1 MIIHSSNII
10 RRNLMMLLAI
20 WLMSIQA
27 VWAQSLSK
35 KDIQETCNFK
45 QGTISFTIPQ
55 DKIPAGTKCTWTV
68 KVKADEKENE
78 KEVTDAD
85 GKTVSADSR
94 ILTLNLSQETLKIDV
109 SYTDADNN
117 TQTVSLDDVEPKV
130 YGKEYNG
137 EKFYAKDYAGGDG
150 TKDNPWK
157 ISSDLELAKLAHDV
171 TNGKSQTVY
180 SGKYFQ
186 LSENI
191 DLSKGIWMPIG
202 TLNDTNA
209 GFFGGT
215 LDGDGKTISNMK
227 IYWTTNGT
235 AEASWGL
242 FSRLKGKDENHY
254 ATVTNLI
261 IENAS
266 LETQKDK
273 LPTGTGTVKIGIV
286 ASDLVDYAEVSNI
299 IIRKSKITD
308 NEEKYTAANVCRI
321 GGIIGYLSSSNNS
334 NNSNFRIF
342 NLSSDTEI
350 NIHKNAT
357 LKKPTSVTVAGAI
370 GCATTWGTNKKNIM
384 PTNIYVH
391 GKKMVTNKKG
401 STGSVV
407 AFYSLTYLNTYKTKY
422 GATIDTWFYTSQVGT
437 NTYSDGNIKETAKF
451 GKEFTDI
458 NNNFINANQLEKK
471 TWTYSSTSKTF
482 SFSSVHL
489 TFNRATTDVLK
500 VLTDTGEESGE
511 QYDWYVTDEKGE
523 WKKVE
528 TAASN
533 SFTLPR
539 QDYDQKVY
547 AIGGG
552 ARTNAMQVKA
562 IHVNA
567 SLATSGNT
575 YTVTVTNDTEEKYSN
590 EALGLDI
597 KYQWYKGD
605 TKLSETSY
613 SFKRPSTASYN
624 DKFSCHILVTSGG
637 KTFLNTRV
645 SVTTVVYLKPA
656 TAITDDVK
664 KTEEGNIT
672 NDEYGYS
679 AEKPMLTWRG
689 AYSKLSKAGSW
700 DENII
705 VLMGE
710 SNKDVTNDKATGF
723 NITDNNIGGNI
734 LTKEKWDN
742 AKKDSPLFRNVTITG
757 EYSDYKDGGSI
768 EITSLDKGLP
778 LWGDTRFENI
788 TFKNTASGTNSYK
801 NIFCQYNNLEMGK
814 GIKMEGF
821 KDNAINYGTI
831 DGAVTTPMQIFGG
844 FSNDGRFYPLNN
856 PTNIKAFEESM
867 PHGKEGF
874 SITIKSG
881 FYSAICVGGRQ
892 TIAQDT
898 NGNQLNGVMG
908 TPNQPIKCTI
918 TMDIDRAW
926 NNQNNTPREVLMS
939 DKTKETRSNDY
950 DAGIILA
957 GNHEGAMYA
966 DVDIII
972 KSGKVARIVNGTLGA
987 QTEFEL
993 TYNNQTYKVPCNTYM
1008 GRANITLDPEHSE
1021 NNTIEKKNVR
1031 VVVTELYGGSMGRGH
1046 TGSVSINNPFYGY
1059 SKITING
1066 GTFKVLPKGNT
1077 KKSNILC
1084 GIFGAGA
1091 GGMNGI
1097 GTDAHYTPDAS
1108 IAYWNNAETKDV
1120 MLYGPYADAKD
1131 KLVQY
1136 HCYNTGDYTYTDVDP
1151 LKTNTQIIIKD
1162 GIFGS
1167 NEENGE
1173 IDGIYAGGSGYM
1185 SPGLWTSSGA
1195 IPSKTGGNVY
1205 GSDGETAV
1213 VSLTINGGTFYCKN
1227 GIFAGGRGT
1236 YWYYSNNPY
1245 GAKEGKGQASD
1256 YTALGQTYGN
1266 VALNIYGGIFHC
1278 PIFGGGYG
1286 VADARLYGTVND
1298 ISTLSD
1304 MARIYGKSNV
1314 TIYGG
1319 TFYKNIYGGGDMAV
1333 VENIKKYGNK
1343 IIRKD
1348 ATNVIIGDKANI
1360 LGSVFAGGKG
1370 RKRRLTTP
1378 NATTVSTDGF
1388 TQLPDSVG
1396 KVIGNTNVTFT
1407 GSSQQ
1412 APSIYGDIYGGG
1424 NYAQVDGSTNVN
1436 IFAANFAGQIFGGG
1450 MGNIKDESGTELT
1463 DTKKFTSA
1471 DISGDTNVNLA
1482 QDMGGQEEGDDGKPK
1497 DSFSINVIW
1506 NKIWDA
1512 DNNDF
1517 IIWYP
1522 KETEDKNHTK
1532 YFFGKTTE
1540 DDANAVAHF
1549 LNPHNIYGGG
1559 NLACKVKGVAKVEVL
1574 KGMTPFDLL
1583 NTKEWKDSYNDNN
1596 FPHFSVFGGGYG
1608 EHTTVKDTQV
1618 TVNVEGDYSAY
1629 DAEVDDDDDTEQMAR
1644 PHSRRNAAKTTI
1656 PVFDNSKGIPNFTI
1670 LGVLGGGYAGTVT
1683 RSTKVTVDGNTFLH
1697 RVYGGGFGDPYKAT
1711 DNTTG
1716 QIGNIEYEGSHTEVY
1731 VKGGNI
1737 YGDVFGGGAGVAP
1750 KTPNGTHF
1758 FNVARVIGNTIVEI
1772 SEDAK
1777 IYGKVYGGGDMANV
1791 GPEDYTPDYS
1801 IKPQSY
1807 SNINKE
1813 KGDIIYDDETN
1824 PSYISKDFRTLVNIT
1839 GGDIFGSVYGGG
1851 KGLRREAAQQYD
1863 QVGRINGNT
1872 LVHVA
1877 NTAATSINSIALDY
1891 YGNTVPYIWY
1901 NIYGGCAYGTVA
1913 GNTLVHIEGGMLGR
1927 DVFGGGYG
1935 DIEISEENQDTQ
1947 EVLGEKVTQNKA
1959 TYANILGNTQVQM
1972 DGGTWIWNQNAD
1984 INGNITTWLAAQGN
1998 SQKICNSITEFKEI
2012 TEDILKVVNI
2022 NELPEGKAKDAI
2034 NRILTDKDTQEF
2046 FSFSN
2051 DKILSGSFKKNNNIY
2066 GGGNRACLVGTYTD
2080 KDKTKVKDGT
2090 GEAKVVINHSPLD
2103 NITDKNGESLSM
2115 FDFTTLPGLCW
2126 YISAKNVADPQF
2138 SVFGAGF
2145 GANTKVAKAK
2155 VYAQPGSHID
2165 DNGVIDVDGA
2175 KFRYLSQINDLKTYA
2190 VFETSLYKDFQKV
2203 SKEDK
2208 ILYYGSVDGT
2218 DSDPATFRRYRVSR
2232 LAWTLGVPGFS
2243 FQAIH
2248 GGGFSG
2254 YVTDSTYVETDCQ
2267 LFCENIY
2274 GAGLGAVPF
2283 GEYTKGDNYN
2293 FGTVKGNSKIFIK
2306 SGFIGQNVYGG
2317 GAGVESV
2324 KKDGQFIDFPNM
2336 ASVKETE
2343 VHIYGRKLT
2352 LKNTNNIEIDR
2363 TLIIGSVYGGGDVAN
2378 VLDSTLVN
2386 IRGAGI
2392 YSQVFAG
2399 GKGRLVTQCDSVTKL
2414 GAIYGN
2420 TKLLIDRPV
2429 IKYPY
2434 RTKDGGYVNPSSPEN
2449 MAHPDAY
2456 TNPTMLPLL
2465 MEKIYGGCQNGTVY
2479 GNTSV
2484 TVYDGRIG
2492 HGIYGGGLGSCDSI
2506 IVNGQDS
2513 LAITSA
2519 DVKGN
2524 THVYIK
2530 GGQAMLTSYW
2540 LADTRSWEPASII
2553 DGITYSPQ
2561 YNHDALKFKINHNI
2575 YAGGNIAC
2583 VVGKDAHLTMEKG
2596 LLHDKT
2602 QVAYGVDK
2610 KFFETMAWK
2619 EIYNKVGSPHF
2630 CVFGGGYGEHTV
2642 IQGDTHVKINMEEDN
2657 NRGHVDDIKKGEE
2670 YMHFLSGYSV
2680 MDIVGGG
2687 YSGKVVGNTNVEGN
2701 GEIFCRR
2708 VFGGGFY
2715 NSVKTTTVNIKAID
2729 CHDIFGGGMMGDVE
2743 KSTTVNIGT
2752 QNSSATSSEST
2763 KSTFSNQDIFIHGN
2777 VYGGNDVSGFVNVV
2791 EKNGNLT
2798 DNKGSG
2804 THINIY
2810 GGMIDGDVYGAGNG
2824 DYLYALDRKGNTQI
2838 TVNENYP
2845 LNPNDPNSETT
2856 PLVFTVPMRENMPSH
2871 KAASD
2876 AAKMVNI
2883 NSWRPMTNKVN
2894 INIMGNSGEDHVL
2907 IKGDVY
2913 GGGNSATVL
2922 KAQKA
2927 NAQASAQTND
2937 QASSQ
2942 SGTQTVAQTTETV
2955 GSVDIKIGSNVNIRS
2970 VFMGCNGEAL
2980 FTASEDNNFMNKF
2993 QKLNGDYYDASK
3005 ELDFADSI
3013 DWENDPSNKGINTLY
3028 LPTENAQ
3035 RPLIYPHL
3043 LDLYFQ
3049 PVEMNIQGTL
3059 NWAENLTNCT
3069 IGSFYCGGNRGNM
3082 NIYPDKK
3089 GKVVDYTFPENL
3101 TITSKIVGGCNNANY
3116 DYKGEVTHEGGY
3128 LLGTAHSEKPFIKL
3142 TIKNKFEPAV
3152 VEDAYQGGCVY
3163 GGCYKTGTV
3172 RGDVTI
3178 DLRSDMLADKDQAK
3192 LEKSNEY
3199 LATQPEYSSL
3209 NVYGAGYGMESYVY
3223 GNTHI
3228 VMGDSISCKE
3238 PAMDNGKFSACGV
3251 SANFIYG
3258 GGQQGNVIGLTDVD
3272 ILNGH
3277 VFRSVTG
3284 GSYSGYVYG
3293 STQVKVGYPTYYQV
3307 KPLQNGKYI
3316 LKRTD
3321 QKNLNLK
3328 NNDGPT
3334 ETHTIKQ
3341 EIHLLAGELIS
3352 QGVYD
3357 DIVAIDNGTRVDITE
3372 SNKDNY
3378 FALVAAKE
3386 PSMKWD
3392 NVHINID
3399 EAIYGGGYSLAQ
3411 GTSVLANN
3419 TTVLKLTD
3427 EFNVDK
3433 AFTNSAEH
3441 LEELKSLPG
3450 GTTAGFGGNTLIL
3463 VGDSKSSEHITISKQ
3478 DMKEINLPNGTDL
3491 YGYYYRYYDD
3501 KSKDEYTYRFIY
3513 EAVKYYKGD
3522 KVPDLEGIMY
3532 NKFYE
3537 YDSEGGIFGDGHLS
3551 YAQGFRSADITGY
3564 GFAKHTIDNPK
3575 IINTFQRID
3584 ILRLEDNCFSLLGAR
3599 DYTVNEINKTPYSIA
3614 RVGEIKMVGNEV
3626 KADTDGKLEGE
3637 PDTHT
3642 STSAKFKYDYK
3653 ARNFMGLAN
3662 NIHYV
3667 GAVYSNIKFSDTWHD
3682 QHGKPAA
3689 DNISYQDKKQGY
3701 IDRYKENHDF
3711 SAFQE
3716 RNNGTAK
3723 NMVGI
3728 ASGYA
3733 LKIQNVQEIINK
3745 TTQKMDEI
3753 IYYGPIHGI
3762 IEMNLISAR
3771 PGEGGGYVYAD
3782 NVHERTAAE
3791 GETKHEVDF
3800 LETTGNF
3807 VFPLNDTNKK
3817 GNNRFIVDDCS
3828 PKGFYSLGEGKDP
3841 DKEMDIHYWYVT
3853 GYNYYYNAH
3862 ITGYTYKEEI
3872 TFDNDNSDGL
3882 TALAGLKPGAKV
3894 SIKSWKMRS
3903 GHPDGNNG
3911 QEDGNSEQEEYYQCD
3926 LEKKAPDLY
3935 KLYVGASDSTTFIGA
3950 TSQDQADKA
3959 DKGFSA
3965 ILSMSEKKEND
3976 AIYYKTEVFN
3986 NTIQGGDAKIAFRLY
4001 DNNMNN
4007 ATPKYYKEH
4016 LSKKC
4021 QATLVLESPALD
4033 ENGSQK
4039 KDKDGKD
4046 VNYTYTIYLTI
4057 EYVEGPNFTGGIT
4070 IDNCALPGE
4079 MIRLKKDKVKI
4090 SADQSFA
4097 PNGYFWHIGK
4107 LMKDKNGEFVK
4118 DNKGDIQFE
4127 DGSSWLLATTTSKD
4141 TYKQGDKIDKDRN
4154 DLFAGAKYDKTTD
4167 YLDIPAYYFMNGYG
4181 VQLGVTMTGIK
4192 ETVFPV
4198 NIALGDTLVVH
4209 NYHQMDPH
4217 KAGIDLHLS
4226 EAIKRAQKESNFAEP
4241 RIYINDASDLKA
4253 FINFVDTIKGNAQ
4266 FILQNDLTIPKDFDG
4281 SKIIFKGTLHGNG
4294 HIINGLGKDQAL
4306 FAENQGKI
4314 YNLGLAT
4321 GRIAAQGCTTG
4332 TSSTGTTSTGEYHC
4346 CFEYAPASSKPIV
4359 YGMDGTANSSYTLE
4373 DFKYGKVAYDLNG
4386 YYLRAR
4392 TSHDKEEDKEALKYI
4407 YDYYANG
4414 DYQYAHRKDAITGKN
4429 TGITYLRTGQDSDL
4443 PNYGQTETRHD
4454 QNHAIDKARAQGYVA
4469 ATNTEKESRTGYYL
4483 PLFNENKNGSEQ
4495 MNDFLFWGQSLQS
4508 TPENYPAKIASQQNK
4523 YMINRVYRTDGYYG
4537 STNGKF
4543 YYNAYNQDGRNMGT
4557 YVHLP
4562 TTTAINFAA
4571 SDDNATSFYDF
4582 IIKDGVTRN
4591 LLVYT
4596 EDNKENNATDA
4607 YDIVSKA
4614 LSYDENTAESLIMGH
4629 HIAKSG
4635 EAYATQKLH
4644 LVERTPDGKNSE
4656 GDACDNNDFCVP
4668 IPFSVTNHAWYVRK
4682 PLYYAENTT
4691 GAWEGIC
4698 LPFTVQKAEASL
4710 NGEITHFYG
4719 TDNLYHEYWLRGL
4732 TEVKATNAV
4741 NAANATE
4748 KSAIFQRPGAAE
4760 GDGLFHVANAETQ
4773 EYEFHNTFFV
4783 NTYKAWSYNE
4793 EKNSYYNESH
4803 TYPGYLPLTAGIP
4816 YVVRFPGERY
4826 YEFDLSSKFYNSLLN
4841 KKAAAQTITFHA
4853 YGEASNE
4860 ASKKAIVIPITQNMG
4875 TENISGF
4882 SHRGTFAAQQVVNG
4896 TLYGMNDNGTA
4907 FVSASGSALASTPGS
4922 ALSHTTVMPFRTYMA
4937 PASQQAKGRSTDAT
4951 KVIRISETTG
4961 IDRIEPEANGNDEDT
4976 PAGEYLLIR
4985 PIGAHR
4991 VSIESTY
4998 ATQLKV
5004 FSTTGQLHRIL
5015 DVQPGTATY
5024 SGFPDGIY
5032 IFGKS
5037 KIMVK

>member
-1 MIIHSSNII
+1 MIIHSTNII
-10 RRNLMMLLAI
+10 RRNLMMLLAF

-45 QGTISFTIPQ
+45 KGTISFTIPQ
-55 DKIPAGTKCTWTV
+55 GKIPEGAKCTWTV

-94 ILTLNLSQETLKIDV
+94 ILTLNLSQETLKIEV
-109 SYTDADNN
+109 SYTDADNT

-137 EKFYAKDYAGGDG
+137 ENNTKVKFYSEEDFKGKGSKEDPYI
-150 TKDNPWK
+150 
-157 ISSDLELAKLAHDV
+157 ISTDLELAKLAHDV
-171 TNGKSQTVY
+171 TNGKSQTMY
-180 SGKYFQ
+180 SGNYFL
-186 LSENI
+186 LSSDIN
-191 DLSKGIWMPIG
+191 LNKGIWMPIG

-215 LDGDGKTISNMK
+215 FDGDGKTISNMK

-235 AEASWGL
+235 KEASWGL
-242 FSRLKGKDENHY
+242 FSRLKGKDENNY

-308 NEEKYTAANVCRI
+308 HGEKYTAANVCRI
-321 GGIIGYLSSSNNS
+321 GGIIGYLNNQ
-334 NNSNFRIF
+334 NYRIF

-357 LKKPTSVTVAGAI
+357 LKKPGSVTVAGAI
-370 GCATTWGTNKKNIM
+370 GCATRWGNSKKNIM

-391 GKKMVTNKKG
+391 GKNMVTNKAG

-407 AFYSLTYLNTYKTKY
+407 AFYGATYQKTYQTQY
-422 GATIDTWFYTSQVGT
+422 SATIDTWFYTSEVGT
-437 NTYSDGNIKETAKF
+437 NTYSDGNIKETANF
-451 GKEFTDI
+451 GKDFTDI
-458 NNNFINANQLEKK
+458 NNNFINTYQLEKK
-471 TWTYSSTSKTF
+471 TWTYSSTPSQF

-489 TFNRATTDVLK
+489 SFKRAETDELT
-500 VLTDTGEESGE
+500 VLTEAGEVSAEK
-511 QYDWYVTDEKGE
+511 YDWYATDEKGE
-523 WKKVE
+523 WKKVN
-528 TAASN
+528 TTASN
-533 SFTLPR
+533 PFTLPR
-539 QDYDQKVY
+539 QDYDQNVY

-552 ARTNAMQVKA
+552 ARTNAVLVKA

-575 YTVTVTNDTEEKYSN
+575 YTVTVTNDTEGKYSN
-590 EALGLDI
+590 ETLGLDI
-597 KYQWYKGD
+597 KYQWYNGD
-605 TKLSETSY
+605 ELLSETSS

-624 DKFSCHILVTSGG
+624 DKYSCHILVTSGG
-637 KTFLNTRV
+637 KTFLDTHV
-645 SVTTVVYLKPA
+645 SATTVVYLSP
-656 TAITDDVK
+656 TSGDDNNNSGYTK
-664 KTEEGNIT
+664 DAPMKTW
-672 NDEYGYS
+672 
-679 AEKPMLTWRG
+679 KG

-710 SNKDVTNDKATGF
+710 SSKEVTNNTINGF
-723 NITDNNIGGNI
+723 NITNNNTGGNI

-742 AKKDSPLFRNVTITG
+742 AQKNSPLFRNVTITG
-757 EYSDYKDGGSI
+757 EYGDYKGGGSI

-788 TFKNTASGTNSYK
+788 TFKNTSEGTSSYK

-856 PTNIKAFEESM
+856 KKNIEAFETSM

-898 NGNQLNGVMG
+898 IGNQLNGVMG
-908 TPNQPIKCTI
+908 TPNLPIKCTI
-918 TMDIDRAW
+918 TMDIDREW
-926 NNQNNTPREVLMS
+926 NDKYNDNQKLKS
-939 DKTKETRSNDY
+939 DY

-987 QTEFEL
+987 ERPFTL
-993 TYNNQTYKVPCNTYM
+993 KYGNKTYNVPMNTFM
-1008 GRANITLDPEHSE
+1008 GRANILLDPASSE
-1021 NNTIEKKNVR
+1021 YKDKDKFKDNDR

-1046 TGSVSINNPFYGY
+1046 AGNITINNPFYGY
-1059 SKITING
+1059 SAITING
-1066 GTFKVLPKGNT
+1066 GTFKILPENNT
-1077 KKSNILC
+1077 EKEKILC

-1097 GTDAHYTPDAS
+1097 GYGKDDARTHTPDES
-1108 IAYWNNAETKDV
+1108 IAYWNDTKDV
-1120 MLYGPYADAKD
+1120 MLYGPYSVAKSN
-1131 KLVQY
+1131 LVSY
-1136 HCYNTGDYTYTDVDP
+1136 RCYNAGDYTYTYVDP

-1167 NEENGE
+1167 NEEDGE

-1185 SPGLWTSSGA
+1185 SPGLWTSSSA

-1205 GSDGETAV
+1205 GSEGETAA

-1236 YWYYSNNPY
+1236 YWYYSKNPY

-1266 VALNIYGGIFHC
+1266 VALNIYGGTFHC

-1298 ISTLSD
+1298 ISTLSE

-1319 TFYKNIYGGGDMAV
+1319 TFYQNIYGGGDMAV
-1333 VENIKKYGNK
+1333 VENKGN
-1343 IIRKD
+1343 D
-1348 ATNVIIGDKANI
+1348 ATNVIIGDKAEI

-1370 RKRRLTTP
+1370 RKKRLTTP
-1378 NATTVSTDGF
+1378 NATTPVSTDGF
-1388 TQLPDSVG
+1388 ALEPKEVG

-1436 IFAANFAGQIFGGG
+1436 IFAANFAGQVFGGG
-1450 MGNIKDESGTELT
+1450 MGNIKDESGNELT
-1463 DTKKFTSA
+1463 DKDQFTSA
-1471 DISGDTNVNLA
+1471 DISQNTYVNLA

-1512 DNNDF
+1512 TNKNFLKWD
-1517 IIWYP
+1517 P
-1522 KETEDKNHTK
+1522 KGTGTEPNRLL
-1532 YFFGKTTE
+1532 FFASDVE
-1540 DDANAVAHF
+1540 DRNKEHF

-1559 NLACKVKGVAKVEVL
+1559 NLACNVEGTAVVEVL

-1596 FPHFSVFGGGYG
+1596 YPHFSVFGGGYG
-1608 EHTTVKDTQV
+1608 EYTTVENTDV
-1618 TVNVEGDYSAY
+1618 MVNVEGEYGNY
-1629 DAEVDDDDDTEQMAR
+1629 DAEVDDDTEQMAR
-1644 PHSRRNAAKTTI
+1644 PHKRRNASKTTI

-1670 LGVLGGGYAGTVT
+1670 LGVLGGGYAGTVSQ
-1683 RSTKVTVDGNTFLH
+1683 STKVTVDGNTFLH
-1697 RVYGGGFGDPYKAT
+1697 RVYGGGFGDPYKAVE
-1711 DNTTG
+1711 NTTG
-1716 QIGNIEYEGSHTEVY
+1716 QVGNGSKSSHTEVY
-1731 VKGGNI
+1731 VRGGNI

-1750 KTPNGTHF
+1750 KTSNGTHF
-1758 FNVARVIGNTIVEI
+1758 VNVARVIGKTIVEI
-1772 SEDAK
+1772 SDDAK

-1791 GPEDYTPDYS
+1791 GPEDYKQDYS
-1801 IKPQSY
+1801 IKPISH
-1807 SNINKE
+1807 SNIK
-1813 KGDIIYDDETN
+1813 KDTGDIIYDDEIN
-1824 PSYISKDFRTLVNIT
+1824 PSYIVDNYRTLVNII
-1839 GGDIFGSVYGGG
+1839 GGDIFGSVFGGG
-1851 KGLRREAAQQYD
+1851 KGLRREAAEHYE

-1872 LVHVA
+1872 IVHVA

-1891 YGNTVPYIWY
+1891 YGNTVPYVWY

-1935 DIEISEENQDTQ
+1935 DIAISEENQDIQ
-1947 EVLGEKVTQNKA
+1947 EVLGEKDTNNKA
-1959 TYANILGNTQVQM
+1959 TYANILGNTKVQM

-1998 SQKICNSITEFKEI
+1998 SQKICNSITEFKQI
-2012 TEDILKVVNI
+2012 TEDILKAKNI
-2022 NELPEGKAKDAI
+2022 KELPEGKAKAAI

-2046 FSFSN
+2046 FRFTN

-2066 GGGNRACLVGTYTD
+2066 GGGNRACIVGTSAA
-2080 KDKTKVKDGT
+2080 GT
-2090 GEAKVVINHSPLD
+2090 GEAIVVINHSPLD
-2103 NITDKNGESLSM
+2103 NITDKNGKLLSM
-2115 FDFTTLPGLCW
+2115 FDVTTLPGLCW

-2138 SVFGAGF
+2138 SVFGAGY
-2145 GANTKVAKAK
+2145 GANTKVAKAE
-2155 VYAQPGSHID
+2155 VYVQPGSHIND
-2165 DNGVIDVDGA
+2165 DGIIAVDGA
-2175 KFRYLSQINDLKTYA
+2175 KYRYLNQKEDLKTYTD
-2190 VFETSLYKDFQKV
+2190 FEKSLYEEFKKV
-2203 SKEDK
+2203 SKEEK
-2208 ILYYGSVDGT
+2208 KKYYGSVDGGNNDGT
-2218 DSDPATFRRYRVSR
+2218 DNDPATFRRYRVSR

-2243 FQAIH
+2243 FQTIH

-2254 YVTDSTYVETDCQ
+2254 YVTGNTYVETDCQ

-2283 GEYTKGDNYN
+2283 GEYTTGKDYD
-2293 FGTVKGNSKIFIK
+2293 FGKVGGNSKIFIK
-2306 SGFIGQNVYGG
+2306 SGFVGQNVYGG

-2324 KKDGQFIDFPNM
+2324 KNNDGKYIDFPDM
-2336 ASVKETE
+2336 ANVQKTE
-2343 VHIYGRKLT
+2343 VHIYGRKLH
-2352 LKNTNNIEIDR
+2352 LKNTDIEIDR

-2378 VLDSTLVN
+2378 VLGSTLVN

-2399 GKGRLVTQCDSVTKL
+2399 GKGRLATQCGDVTHL

-2420 TKLLIDRPV
+2420 TSLLIDRPV
-2429 IKYPY
+2429 ITYPY
-2434 RTKDGGYVNPSSPEN
+2434 WTKAGGFEDPSSDKN
-2449 MAHPDAY
+2449 MAHPADNINA
-2456 TNPTMLPLL
+2456 TMLPLL

-2479 GNTSV
+2479 GNTFV
-2484 TVYDGRIG
+2484 TIYDGRIG
-2492 HGIYGGGLGSCDSI
+2492 HGIYGGGLGSCDTLS
-2506 IVNGQDS
+2506 VDKEEKVV
-2513 LAITSA
+2513 ITSA

-2524 THVYIK
+2524 TNVYIK

-2540 LADTRSWEPASII
+2540 LADTRSWEPAFI
-2553 DGITYSPQ
+2553 DEKTGITYSPQ
-2561 YNHDALKFKINHNI
+2561 YNHQALKFKINHNI

-2596 LLHDKT
+2596 LLHDDT
-2602 QVAYGVDK
+2602 QVVYGVK
-2610 KFFETMAWK
+2610 VKFFDTMVWK

-2642 IQGDTHVKINMEEDN
+2642 IKGNTHVNIAMEGRGSKIDPSIDLVPGQE
-2657 NRGHVDDIKKGEE
+2657 HK
-2670 YMHFLSGYSV
+2670 HFWSGYSV
-2680 MDIVGGG
+2680 MDFVGGG
-2687 YSGKVVGNTNVEGN
+2687 YSGKVEGETFVT
-2701 GEIFCRR
+2701 GKGGAFCRR
-2708 VFGGGFY
+2708 LFGGGFY
-2715 NSVKTTTVNIKAID
+2715 NSVKATHVDIYAMD
-2729 CHDIFGGGMMGDVE
+2729 CRDIFGGGMMGDVID
-2743 KSTTVNIGT
+2743 STEVNIGT
-2752 QNSSATSSEST
+2752 QTSPTSESELGN
-2763 KSTFSNQDIFIHGN
+2763 KDIFIHGN
-2777 VYGGNDVSGFVNVV
+2777 VYGGNDVSGYVNVSV
-2791 EKNGNLT
+2791 KDGNFT
-2798 DNKGSG
+2798 DNNGSG

-2810 GGMIDGDVYGAGNG
+2810 GGKIDGDVYGAGNG

-2845 LNPNDPNSETT
+2845 LNLNDPNSETT

-2894 INIMGNSGEDHVL
+2894 INIMGNSNEDYVL

-2927 NAQASAQTND
+2927 DAQASA

-2942 SGTQTVAQTTETV
+2942 SGSQTVAQTIETV

-2970 VFMGCNGEAL
+2970 VFMGCNGDAL

-2993 QKLNGDYYDASK
+2993 QKLNGDYYDTSK

-3035 RPLIYPHL
+3035 RPLVYPHL

-3059 NWAENLTNCT
+3059 KWAENLTNCT

-3082 NIYPDKK
+3082 NIYPNAK
-3089 GKVVDYTFPENL
+3089 GKVVDYTFPEGL

-3116 DYKGEVTHEGGY
+3116 DYKGKVTHEGGY
-3128 LLGTAHSEKPFIKL
+3128 LLGQAHSTDPFIKL
-3142 TIKNKFEPAV
+3142 TIKNKFKPTIVNNE
-3152 VEDAYQGGCVY
+3152 AYQGGCVY
-3163 GGCYKTGTV
+3163 GGCFKTGTV

-3178 DLRSDMLADKDQAK
+3178 DLQSDMLAGKEKAK
-3192 LEKSNEY
+3192 LEKSNDY
-3199 LATQPEYSSL
+3199 LASNPDYSSL

-3223 GNTHI
+3223 GNTNI
-3228 VMGDSISCKE
+3228 IMGKDMKCSE
-3238 PAMDNGKFSACGV
+3238 PKTEGGKFQPCGVNGATGV

-3258 GGQQGNVIGLTDVD
+3258 GGQQGNVIGLTNVD

-3293 STQVKVGYPTYYQV
+3293 STQVKVGYPTYYKV
-3307 KPLQNGKYI
+3307 KSLKNGRYI
-3316 LKRTD
+3316 LNRTD
-3321 QKNLNLK
+3321 KKNIGLMNK
-3328 NNDGPT
+3328 DGNT
-3334 ETHTIKQ
+3334 ETPTIKQ
-3341 EIHLLAGELIS
+3341 EIHLLAGELVS
-3352 QGVYD
+3352 KGVYD
-3357 DIVAIDNGTRVDITE
+3357 DIVAINNGKEIDITQQ
-3372 SNKDNY
+3372 KTNY
-3378 FALVAAKE
+3378 FEEVTPENA
-3386 PSMKWD
+3386 SWD
-3392 NVHINID
+3392 GVNIHID

-3419 TTVLKLTD
+3419 TTVLKLTK
-3427 EFNVDK
+3427 EFNVDET
-3433 AFTNSAEH
+3433 FSSSDEN
-3441 LEELKSLPG
+3441 LEALKNLPG

-3463 VGDSKSSEHITISKQ
+3463 VGDSKEAEHITISQQ
-3478 DMKEINLPNGTDL
+3478 DMKEINLPAGTDL
-3491 YGYYYRYYDD
+3491 YGYYYRYFKDD
-3501 KSKDEYTYRFIY
+3501 EAYKNQKYTYRFIS
-3513 EAVKYYKGD
+3513 EPEKYTKGNTA
-3522 KVPDLEGIMY
+3522 PSDLGGIRE

-3564 GFAKHTIDNPK
+3564 GFAEHTIEDPK
-3575 IINTFQRID
+3575 IINTFQRLD

-3614 RVGEIKMVGNEV
+3614 RVGEIKME
-3626 KADTDGKLEGE
+3626 ATDKIALTDDKKLQTRPEN
-3637 PDTHT
+3637 T
-3642 STSAKFKYDYK
+3642 SVYQVK
-3653 ARNFMGLAN
+3653 ARNYMGLVN

-3667 GAVYSNIKFSDTWHD
+3667 GAVLSNTKFTDTWYD
-3682 QHGKPAA
+3682 ENGAA
-3689 DNISYQDKKQGY
+3689 RDKSYLKNKQEFIQKFNDSEKK
-3701 IDRYKENHDF
+3701 DVTT
-3711 SAFQE
+3711 FQN

-3733 LKIQNVQEIINK
+3733 LKIQNVQEIINQG
-3745 TTQKMDEI
+3745 TQKMQEI
-3753 IYYGPIHGI
+3753 IYYGPIHGV
-3762 IEMNLISAR
+3762 IEMNLVYAR
-3771 PGEGGGYVYAD
+3771 DGEGGGYVYAD
-3782 NVHERTAAE
+3782 NIHEN
-3791 GETKHEVDF
+3791 KDF

-3807 VFPLNDTNKK
+3807 VFPTNMNNNK
-3817 GNNRFIVDDCS
+3817 NNRYIIDDCS
-3828 PKGFYSLGEGKDP
+3828 PTGFYAMNEEVP
-3841 DKEMDIHYWYVT
+3841 DTKSEIHYWYVT
-3853 GYNYYYNAH
+3853 GYHYYYNAH
-3862 ITGYTYKEEI
+3862 ITGYTYKKHI
-3872 TFDNDNSDGL
+3872 VFYNDNSDGL
-3882 TALAGLKPGAKV
+3882 TALAGLKAGQTV
-3894 SIKSWKMRS
+3894 TIKSWKMRS
-3903 GHPDGNNG
+3903 GH
-3911 QEDGNSEQEEYYQCD
+3911 EDDYKCD
-3926 LEKKAPDLY
+3926 LEKNAPNNY
-3935 KLYVGASDSTTFIGA
+3935 RLYVGAS
-3950 TSQDQADKA
+3950 
-3959 DKGFSA
+3959 
-3965 ILSMSEKKEND
+3965 SEKK
-3976 AIYYKTEVFN
+3976 YKGPTEESTDKTTNGFAAWLFMTPPTEGTN
-3986 NTIQGGDAKIAFRLY
+3986 NYNVYNSKLPADMTGDAKITFRLDDLG
-4001 DNNMNN
+4001 DNSD
-4007 ATPKYYKEH
+4007 PDYYLKH

-4021 QATLVLESPALD
+4021 LATLELEADAPN
-4033 ENGSQK
+4033 EVGK
-4039 KDKDGKD
+4039 K
-4046 VNYTYTIYLTI
+4046 YLYTIFLTI
-4057 EYVEGPNFTGGIT
+4057 EYIQGPTFKGNIT

-4079 MIRLKKDKVKI
+4079 MIRLKKDQVKI
-4090 SADQSFA
+4090 AADQAFA
-4097 PNGYFWHIGK
+4097 ASGYFWHIGK
-4107 LMKDKNGEFVK
+4107 LEKDETGKTTTEF
-4118 DNKGDIQFE
+4118 DE
-4127 DGSSWLLATTTSKD
+4127 TESWLQNTKD
-4141 TYKQGDKIDKDRN
+4141 SENTYKQGDKIDENRT
-4154 DLFAGAKYDKTTD
+4154 DLFAGSVYDKTQD

-4181 VQLGVTMTGIK
+4181 VQLGITIK
-4192 ETVFPV
+4192 GFNDESDNETVFPV
-4198 NIALGDTLVVH
+4198 TMTAGDTLTVH
-4209 NYHQMDPH
+4209 NYHRMYPQMS
-4217 KAGIDLHLS
+4217 GIDLHLPD
-4226 EAIKRAQKESNFAEP
+4226 AIKRAKEDKYFAQP
-4241 RIYINDASDLKA
+4241 RIYINEQSDLTA
-4253 FINFVDTIKGNAQ
+4253 FGKFIQEESNDGGAGAQ
-4266 FILQNDLTIPKDFDG
+4266 FVLQKDLDIPADYTG
-4281 SKIIFKGTLHGNG
+4281 NNSIFKGIFHGNG
-4294 HIINGLGKDQAL
+4294 HVIRGLDNDKWL
-4306 FAENQGKI
+4306 FTENQGNI
-4314 YNLGLAT
+4314 YNLGLESGNITQKGMNDANAT
-4321 GRIAAQGCTTG
+4321 KG
-4332 TSSTGTTSTGEYHC
+4332 YHC
-4346 CFEYAPASSKPIV
+4346 CFEKEPASISPIV
-4359 YGMDGTANSSYTLE
+4359 YDMNGKKMTYTIAGKELNYTLD
-4373 DFKYGKVAYDLNG
+4373 DFKYGRVTYDLNG
-4386 YYLRAR
+4386 YYLRALQGN
-4392 TSHDKEEDKEALKYI
+4392 TSPEDKAALKYI

-4414 DYQYAHRKDAITGKN
+4414 DYQYAHRSDAITGNN
-4429 TGITYLRTGQDSDL
+4429 TGITYLRTSADSDL

-4454 QNHAIDKARAQGYVA
+4454 KTHKIDEARAIYTE
-4469 ATNTEKESRTGYYL
+4469 ATAEKPATFTGTYR
-4483 PLFNENKNGSEQ
+4483 PLLNEND
-4495 MNDFLFWGQSLQS
+4495 MNDFLFWGQSLQT
-4508 TPENYPAKIASQQNK
+4508 TPADYPAKIASQQNK
-4523 YMINRVYRTDGYYG
+4523 YMTNRVYRTDAYYG
-4537 STNGKF
+4537 NTKKDYF
-4543 YYNAYNQDGRNMGT
+4543 HYNAYKLDTKSMGT
-4557 YVHLP
+4557 YVHIP

-4571 SDDNATSFYDF
+4571 TDRDEPEVYDNLT
-4582 IIKDGVTRN
+4582 IKDGVTQN

-4596 EDNKENNATDA
+4596 AANDTSKDNEA
-4607 YDIVSKA
+4607 YDIVDKA
-4614 LSYDENTAESLIMGH
+4614 LNYDEKTAESSIQGH
-4629 HIAKSG
+4629 HIVKTG
-4635 EAYATQKLH
+4635 ETTYTTPFLH
-4644 LVERTPDGKNSE
+4644 LVERTANNENSE
-4656 GDACDNNDFCVP
+4656 GETCYNNDFCVP
-4668 IPFSVTNHAWYVRK
+4668 LEFSVTNHAWYVRK
-4682 PLYYAENTT
+4682 PMLYAENTT
-4691 GAWEGIC
+4691 GAWEGIS
-4698 LPFTVQKAEASL
+4698 LPFTVQKAVASL

-4719 TDNLYHEYWLRGL
+4719 TKDLHHEYWLRGL
-4732 TEVKATNAV
+4732 TSVKE
-4741 NAANATE
+4741 TE
-4748 KSAIFQRPGAAE
+4748 KTAIFQRPGT
-4760 GDGLFHVANAETQ
+4760 GTGLFNYAGNTTGMD
-4773 EYEFHNTFFV
+4773 YTFHNTFFV
-4783 NTYKAWSYNE
+4783 DTYGNWLYNNVE
-4793 EKNSYYNESH
+4793 NPYYGE
-4803 TYPGYLPLTAGIP
+4803 TQTLKGYLPLMAGVP
-4816 YVVRFPGERY
+4816 YIVRFPGERY
-4826 YEFDLSSKFYNSLLN
+4826 YEFDLSSKFYNSILN
-4841 KKAAAQTITFHA
+4841 KKEDPQTITFHA
-4853 YGEASNE
+4853 YANMEPQ
-4860 ASKKAIVIPITQNMG
+4860 KKAIVIPITADMQTVSNG
-4875 TENISGF
+4875 YA
-4882 SHRGTFAAQQVVNG
+4882 HQGTFAAKKVANG
-4896 TLYGMNDNGTA
+4896 GIYALNTEGTA
-4907 FVSASGSALASTPGS
+4907 FCNTAISQ
-4922 ALSHTTVMPFRTYMA
+4922 TVMPFRTYLTKESTNA
-4937 PASQQAKGRSTDAT
+4937 GARSSAVPS
-4951 KVIRISETTG
+4951 VIRISETTG

-5032 IFGKS
+5032 IFGKT
-5037 KIMVK
+5037 KVLVK

>member
-1 MIIHSSNII
+1 
-10 RRNLMMLLAI
+10 MLLAF

-35 KDIQETCNFK
+35 KDIQETCNF
-45 QGTISFTIPQ
+45 QEGTISFTIPEG
-55 DKIPAGTKCTWTV
+55 KIPEDATCTWTV
-68 KVKADEKENE
+68 KVKADKKENE

-85 GKTVSADSR
+85 GKKVSADSR
-94 ILTLNLSQETLKIDV
+94 TLTLNLSQETLKIEV

-117 TQTVSLDDVEPKV
+117 QQTVSLDDVEPKV
-130 YGKEYNG
+130 YGEEYNG

-157 ISSDLELAKLAHDV
+157 ISNDLELAKLAREV
-171 TNGKSQTVY
+171 TKGKSQTMY

-186 LSENI
+186 LSDNI
-191 DLSKGIWMPIG
+191 NLSKGIWMPIG
-202 TLNDTNA
+202 TLNTDNA

-227 IYWTTNGT
+227 IYWTTNGS

-242 FSRLKGKDENHY
+242 FSRLKGKDENNY

-266 LETQKDK
+266 LETQKNK

-286 ASDLVDYAEVSNI
+286 ASDLVDFAEVSNI

-308 NEEKYTAANVCRI
+308 YEEKYTAANVCRI
-321 GGIIGYLSSSNNS
+321 GGIIGYLDNQNY
-334 NNSNFRIF
+334 RIF

-370 GCATTWGTNKKNIM
+370 GCATSWGKSKKNIM
-384 PTNIYVH
+384 PTNLYVH
-391 GKKMVTNKKG
+391 GKKMFTNKAG
-401 STGSVV
+401 CTGSVV
-407 AFYSLTYLNTYKTKY
+407 AFYRPTYQKTYQTQY
-422 GATIDTWFYTSQVGT
+422 GETINTWFYTQEVGT
-437 NTYSDGNIKETAKF
+437 NTYSDGNIKEIADF

-458 NNNFINANQLEKK
+458 NNNFINDNQLEKK

-482 SFSSVHL
+482 SFSSVNL
-489 TFNRATTDVLK
+489 TFNRTATDVLTVK
-500 VLTDTGEESGE
+500 TDAGEVAGE
-511 QYDWYVTDEKGE
+511 QYDWYATDEKGE
-523 WKKVE
+523 WKKVNTE
-528 TAASN
+528 TSN
-533 SFTLPR
+533 PFTLPR
-539 QDYDQKVY
+539 QDYDQNVY

-552 ARTNAMQVKA
+552 ARTNAVLVKA

-575 YTVTVTNDTEEKYSN
+575 YTVTVTNDTEKKYSN
-590 EALGLDI
+590 EYLGLDI
-597 KYQWYKGD
+597 KYQWYNGD
-605 TKLSETSY
+605 TELSETSS
-613 SFKRPSTASYN
+613 SFKRPSNASYN
-624 DKFSCHILVTSGG
+624 DKYSCHVTVKSKSEE
-637 KTFLNTRV
+637 KTFLDTRV
-645 SVTTVVYLKPA
+645 SATTVVYLDPA
-656 TAITDDVK
+656 N
-664 KTEEGNIT
+664 GND
-672 NDEYGYS
+672 NNSGYT
-679 AEKPMLTWRG
+679 KDTPMKTWRG

-710 SNKDVTNDKATGF
+710 SSKEVTNNTTNGF
-723 NITDNNIGGNI
+723 NITNNNTGGNI

-757 EYSDYKDGGSI
+757 EYGNDKYDASI
-768 EITSLDKGLP
+768 EITSLDIGLP

-788 TFKNTASGTNSYK
+788 TFKNTSTGTDSYK

-821 KDNAINYGTI
+821 QDNAINYGTI
-831 DGAVTTPMQIFGG
+831 DGAVTTPVQIFGG
-844 FSNDGRFYPLNN
+844 FSNDGRFYPLND
-856 PTNIKAFEESM
+856 PKNIKAFEESM
-867 PHGKEGF
+867 PHGEKGF

-892 TIAQDT
+892 TIAKDT

-908 TPNQPIKCTI
+908 TPNLPIKCTI
-918 TMDIDRAW
+918 TMDIDRDW
-926 NNQNNTPREVLMS
+926 NNQNNTPREVTMS
-939 DKTKETRSNDY
+939 DKTKETRANDY

-972 KSGKVARIVNGTLGA
+972 RSGKVARIVNGTLGA
-987 QTEFEL
+987 QTEFEFS
-993 TYNNQTYKVPCNTYM
+993 YNNQTYKVPCNTYM
-1008 GRANITLDPEHSE
+1008 GRANILLDPENSE
-1021 NNTIEKKNVR
+1021 NNTIEEKNTR

-1046 TGSVSINNPFYGY
+1046 TGSVYINNPFYGY
-1059 SKITING
+1059 STITING
-1066 GTFKVLPKGNT
+1066 GTFKILPDNNA
-1077 KKSNILC
+1077 KKKNILC

-1097 GTDAHYTPDAS
+1097 GYGKDDAKTHTPDES
-1108 IAYWNNAETKDV
+1108 IAYWNETKDV
-1120 MLYGPYADAKD
+1120 MLYGPYKDAKSN
-1131 KLVQY
+1131 LVSY
-1136 HCYNTGDYTYTDVDP
+1136 HCYNAGNYTYTPVNP

-1167 NEENGE
+1167 KDKDGE

-1205 GSDGETAV
+1205 GSEGETAA

-1266 VALNIYGGIFHC
+1266 VALNINGGIFHC

-1286 VADARLYGTVND
+1286 VADAKLHNTST
-1298 ISTLSD
+1298 ISTLSE

-1319 TFYKNIYGGGDMAV
+1319 TFYQNIYGGGDMAV

-1450 MGNIKDESGTELT
+1450 MGNIKDESGNELSDET
-1463 DTKKFTSA
+1463 KFTSA

-1482 QDMGGQEEGDDGKPK
+1482 QDMVGQEEGDDGKPK

-1512 DNNDF
+1512 EKNDF

-1522 KETEDKNHTK
+1522 KETEDKNNTK
-1532 YFFGKTTE
+1532 YFFGKAKE

-1559 NLACKVKGVAKVEVL
+1559 NLACKVKGVATVEVL

-1583 NTKEWKDSYNDNN
+1583 NTEEWKDSYNNNN

-1608 EHTTVKDTQV
+1608 EHTTVKDTEV

-1629 DAEVDDDDDTEQMAR
+1629 DAEVDDDTEQMAR

-1683 RSTKVTVDGNTFLH
+1683 RSSKVTVDGNTFLH
-1697 RVYGGGFGDPYKAT
+1697 RVYGGGFGDPYKDI
-1711 DNTTG
+1711 DNKTG
-1716 QIGNIEYEGSHTEVY
+1716 QIGNNKDQDSRTEVF

-1750 KTPNGTHF
+1750 KTATGTPF
-1758 FNVARVIGNTIVEI
+1758 TNVARVIGKTIVEI
-1772 SEDAK
+1772 SDDAK

-1791 GPEDYTPDYS
+1791 GPEDYKQNYS
-1801 IKPQSY
+1801 IKPISH
-1807 SNINKE
+1807 SNIK
-1813 KGDIIYDDETN
+1813 KDTGDIIYDDEIN
-1824 PSYISKDFRTLVNIT
+1824 PSYIVDNYRTLVNII
-1839 GGDIFGSVYGGG
+1839 GGDIFGSVFGGG
-1851 KGLRREAAQQYD
+1851 KGLRREAAEHYE

-1872 LVHVA
+1872 IVHVA

-1891 YGNTVPYIWY
+1891 YGNTVPYVWY

-1935 DIEISEENQDTQ
+1935 DIAISEENQDIQ
-1947 EVLGEKVTQNKA
+1947 EVLGEKDTNNKA

-2012 TEDILKVVNI
+2012 TDDILKAENI
-2022 NELPEGKAKDAI
+2022 NDLPEGKAKAAI

-2046 FSFSN
+2046 FRFTN
-2051 DKILSGSFKKNNNIY
+2051 DKILSGNFKKNNNIY

-2080 KDKTKVKDGT
+2080 TDKTLVKAGT
-2090 GEAKVVINHSPLD
+2090 GEAIVVINHSPLD
-2103 NITDKNGESLSM
+2103 DITDKNGKLLSM
-2115 FDFTTLPGLCW
+2115 FDVTTLPGLCW

-2138 SVFGAGF
+2138 SVFGAGY
-2145 GANTKVAKAK
+2145 GANTKVAKAE
-2155 VYAQPGSHID
+2155 VYAQPGSRINND
-2165 DNGVIDVDGA
+2165 GVINVDGA
-2175 KFRYLSQINDLKTYA
+2175 KFRYLNQINDLKTYA
-2190 VFETSLYKDFQKV
+2190 VFETSLYNDFKKV
-2203 SKEDK
+2203 DKEEK
-2208 ILYYGSVDGT
+2208 IKYFGSVDGT
-2218 DSDPATFRRYRVSR
+2218 DRDPATFRRYRVSR

-2254 YVTDSTYVETDCQ
+2254 YVTGNTYVETDCQ

-2283 GEYTKGDNYN
+2283 GEYTTGDGYD
-2293 FGTVKGNSKIFIK
+2293 FGKVGGKSKIFIK
-2306 SGFIGQNVYGG
+2306 SGFVGQNVYGG

-2324 KKDGQFIDFPNM
+2324 KNKDGQFIDFPDM

-2378 VLDSTLVN
+2378 VGNKNNQNYDANNKDDASHRTTLVN

-2399 GKGRLVTQCDSVTKL
+2399 GKGRLATQCGNVTKL

-2420 TKLLIDRPV
+2420 TSLLIDRP
-2429 IKYPY
+2429 IITYPY
-2434 RTKDGGYVNPSSPEN
+2434 RTETGGYEDPSSTEN
-2449 MAHPDAY
+2449 MAHPAADI
-2456 TNPTMLPLL
+2456 NKTMLPLL

-2484 TVYDGRIG
+2484 TIYDGRIG

-2519 DVKGN
+2519 DVTGN
-2524 THVYIK
+2524 TNVYIK

-2553 DGITYSPQ
+2553 EGITYSPQ
-2561 YNHDALKFKINHNI
+2561 YNHQTLKFKINHNI

-2596 LLHDKT
+2596 LLHDNT
-2602 QVAYGVDK
+2602 QVVYGVNVE
-2610 KFFETMAWK
+2610 FFKTMVWK

-2630 CVFGGGYGEHTV
+2630 CVFGGGYGEHT
-2642 IQGDTHVKINMEEDN
+2642 IIKGDTHVNIAMTGRGSKIDPSI
-2657 NRGHVDDIKKGEE
+2657 DLKKGEE
-2670 YMHFLSGYSV
+2670 YKHFWSGYSV
-2680 MDIVGGG
+2680 MDFVGGG
-2687 YSGKVVGNTNVEGN
+2687 YSGKVEGETYVT
-2701 GEIFCRR
+2701 GDGGAFCRR
-2708 VFGGGFY
+2708 LFGGGFY
-2715 NSVKTTTVNIKAID
+2715 NSVKATHVDIHAMD
-2729 CHDIFGGGMMGDVE
+2729 CRDIFGGGMMGDVE

-2752 QNSSATSSEST
+2752 QNPSATSSEST
-2763 KSTFSNQDIFIHGN
+2763 FSNKDIFIHGN
-2777 VYGGNDVSGFVNVV
+2777 VYGGNDVSGYVNVV
-2791 EKNGNLT
+2791 QKNGNFT
-2798 DNKGSG
+2798 DNEGTG

-2810 GGMIDGDVYGAGNG
+2810 GGKIDGDVYGAGNG

-2894 INIMGNSGEDHVL
+2894 INIMGNSDKDYVL

-2927 NAQASAQTND
+2927 NAQASEQGNDQAND

-2993 QKLNGDYYDASK
+2993 QKLNGDYYDTSK

-3059 NWAENLTNCT
+3059 QWAENLTNCT

-3082 NIYPDKK
+3082 NIYPDEK
-3089 GKVVDYTFPENL
+3089 GKVVDYTFPEGL

-3178 DLRSDMLADKDQAK
+3178 DLRSDMLAGKDLAK

-3199 LATQPEYSSL
+3199 LATNPEYASL
-3209 NVYGAGYGMESYVY
+3209 NIYGAGYGMESYVY
-3223 GNTHI
+3223 GNTRI
-3228 VMGDSISCKE
+3228 VMGDSINCTE
-3238 PAMDNGKFSACGV
+3238 PAMNNGKFSASGV

-3293 STQVKVGYPTYYQV
+3293 STQVKVGYPTYYKV
-3307 KPLQNGKYI
+3307 NELKSGKYI

-3321 QKNLNLK
+3321 QKNLDLK
-3328 NNDGPT
+3328 NDDGTT
-3334 ETHTIKQ
+3334 ETPTIKQ
-3341 EIHLLAGELIS
+3341 EIYLLTSELIS

-3357 DIVAIDNGTRVDITE
+3357 DIVAIDNGTRIDITE
-3372 SNKDNY
+3372 SNKGEY
-3378 FALVAAKE
+3378 FTPVAAKE
-3386 PSMKWD
+3386 PTMDWK

-3419 TTVLKLTD
+3419 TTVLKLTKD
-3427 EFNVDK
+3427 FNVDK

-3463 VGDSKSSEHITISKQ
+3463 VGDSKESEHITISKQ
-3478 DMKEINLPNGTDL
+3478 DMKEVNLPNGTDL

-3501 KSKDEYTYRFIY
+3501 ANSNQYTYRFIY
-3513 EAVKYYKGD
+3513 EMVKYYKGNE
-3522 KVPDLEGIMY
+3522 VPDDLKPGCRD
-3532 NKFYE
+3532 NVFYE

-3614 RVGEIKMVGNEV
+3614 RVGEIKMEGNEV

-3637 PDTHT
+3637 PKTHT
-3642 STSAKFKYDYK
+3642 STSAKFKYGYK

-3682 QHGKPAA
+3682 QNGKPAA
-3689 DNISYQDKKQGY
+3689 DNISYQNKKQGY
-3701 IDRYKENHDF
+3701 IDSYKKDKDI
-3711 SAFQE
+3711 SKFQE

-3807 VFPLNDTNKK
+3807 VFPLNYTNKK

-3828 PKGFYSLGEGKDP
+3828 PKGFYSLDTGKDP

-3862 ITGYTYKEEI
+3862 ITGYTYKENI

-3882 TALAGLKPGAKV
+3882 TALAGLKPGAEV
-3894 SIKSWKMRS
+3894 RIQSWKMRS
-3903 GHPDGNNG
+3903 GHPDGNNE
-3911 QEDGNSEQEEYYQCD
+3911 QKEDYQCD
-3926 LEKKAPDLY
+3926 LEEYAPSKY
-3935 KLYVGASDSTTFIGA
+3935 KLYVGASDSNSFIGA
-3950 TSQDQADKA
+3950 TSQDQADK
-3959 DKGFSA
+3959 DKKGFSA

-3976 AIYYKTEVFN
+3976 NIYYKTDVFN

-4001 DNNMNN
+4001 DNNVNN
-4007 ATPKYYKEH
+4007 ASPGYYKAH

-4021 QATLVLESPALD
+4021 QATLVLESPALNED
-4033 ENGSQK
+4033 GSQK

-4090 SADQSFA
+4090 SADQAFA

-4107 LMKDKNGEFVK
+4107 LKKDKNGEFVK
-4118 DNKGDIQFE
+4118 DDKGDIQFE
-4127 DGSSWLLATTTSKD
+4127 AGSGWLLATTTSKD
-4141 TYKQGDKIDKDRN
+4141 TYKQGDKIDKNRN

-4192 ETVFPV
+4192 KTVFPV
-4198 NIALGDTLVVH
+4198 NIAPGDTLVVH

-4226 EAIKRAQKESNFAEP
+4226 EAIERAQKESNFAEP

-4266 FILQNDLTIPKDFDG
+4266 FILQNDLTIPKDYDG
-4281 SKIIFKGTLHGNG
+4281 SKVIFKGTLHGNG

-4306 FAENQGKI
+4306 FSENQGKI

-4321 GRIAAQGCTTG
+4321 GQIAARGCTTG
-4332 TSSTGTTSTGEYHC
+4332 TSSTGEYHC
-4346 CFEYAPASSKPIV
+4346 CFEYAPASSKPVV
-4359 YGMDGTANSSYTLE
+4359 YGMDGTANSSYTLD

-4392 TSHDKEEDKEALKYI
+4392 TSHDKEKDKAALKYI

-4414 DYQYAHRKDAITGKN
+4414 DYQYAQRKDAITGKN

-4454 QNHAIDKARAQGYVA
+4454 QNHTIDQARAQGYQA
-4469 ATNTEKESRTGYYL
+4469 ATDTKKESRTGYYL
-4483 PLFNENKNGSEQ
+4483 PLFNENKNDSEL

-4537 STNGKF
+4537 NTTADKF

-4557 YVHLP
+4557 YVHRLG
-4562 TTTAINFAA
+4562 TTAINFAA

-4614 LSYDENTAESLIMGH
+4614 LSYDENTAESLIKGH

-4668 IPFSVTNHAWYVRK
+4668 ISFSVTNHAWYVRK

-4698 LPFTVQKAEASL
+4698 LPFTVQKSEASL

-4719 TDNLYHEYWLRGL
+4719 TEDLHHEYWLRGL
-4732 TEVKATNAV
+4732 TEVKAANTV

-4748 KSAIFQRPGAAE
+4748 KSAIFQRPG
-4760 GDGLFHVANAETQ
+4760 DGLFHVANAETQ
-4773 EYEFHNTFFV
+4773 KYEFHNTFFV
-4783 NTYKAWSYNE
+4783 DTYKAWSYNE
-4793 EKNSYYNESH
+4793 EKNSYYNEPH
-4803 TYPGYLPLTAGIP
+4803 TYSGYLPLTAGIP

-4853 YGEASNE
+4853 YGAASDE

-4882 SHRGTFAAQQVVNG
+4882 SHRGTFAAQQVGNG
-4896 TLYGMNDNGTA
+4896 TLGMNDNGSA
-4907 FVSASGSALASTPGS
+4907 FVSASGSALASTSGS

-4937 PASQQAKGRSTDAT
+4937 PASQQARVRSTDET

-5032 IFGKS
+5032 IFGKA
-5037 KIMVK
+5037 KVLVR

>member
-1 MIIHSSNII
+1 MIIHSTNII
-10 RRNLMMLLAI
+10 RRNLMMLLVF

-35 KDIQETCNFK
+35 EDIQETCNFNE
-45 QGTISFTIPQ
+45 GTISFTIPQ
-55 DKIPAGTKCTWTV
+55 DKIPAGTTCKWTV

-85 GKTVSADSR
+85 GKTVSADGR
-94 ILTLNLSQETLKIDV
+94 MLTLNLSQETLKIEV
-109 SYTDADNN
+109 SYTDADNT

-137 EKFYAKDYAGGDG
+137 ENNTKVKFYSEEDFKGKGSKEDPYI
-150 TKDNPWK
+150 

-186 LSENI
+186 LSKDI

-202 TLNDTNA
+202 TLNTTNA

-215 LDGDGKTISNMK
+215 FDGNGKTISNMK
-227 IYWTTNGT
+227 IYWTAFDGT
-235 AEASWGL
+235 TEASWGL

-308 NEEKYTAANVCRI
+308 HEEKYTAANVCRI
-321 GGIIGYLSSSNNS
+321 GGIIGYLNNQ
-334 NNSNFRIF
+334 NYRIF

-357 LKKPTSVTVAGAI
+357 LKKPGSVTVAGAI
-370 GCATTWGTNKKNIM
+370 GCATRWGNSKKNIM

-391 GKKMVTNKKG
+391 GKKMVTNKAG

-407 AFYSLTYLNTYKTKY
+407 AFY
-422 GATIDTWFYTSQVGT
+422 GATYQKTYQTQYSATINTWFYTSEVGT
-437 NTYSDGNIKETAKF
+437 NTYSDGNIKETADF
-451 GKEFTDI
+451 GKDFTDF
-458 NNNFINANQLEKK
+458 NNNFINTYQLEKK
-471 TWTYSSTSKTF
+471 TWTYSSTQSQF

-489 TFNRATTDVLK
+489 SYKRAETDKLT
-500 VLTDTGEESGE
+500 VLTDAGVESGE
-511 QYDWYVTDEKGE
+511 KYDWYATDEKGE
-523 WKKVE
+523 WKQMNTE
-528 TAASN
+528 TSN
-533 SFTLPR
+533 PFILPR
-539 QDYDQKVY
+539 QDYDQNVY

-552 ARTNAMQVKA
+552 SRTNAVLVKA

-590 EALGLDI
+590 ETLGLDI
-597 KYQWYKGD
+597 TYKWYNGD
-605 TKLSETSY
+605 TELSSETSS

-624 DKFSCHILVTSGG
+624 DKYSCHILVTSGE
-637 KTFLNTRV
+637 KTFLDTRV
-645 SVTTVVYLKPA
+645 SATTVVYLSP
-656 TAITDDVK
+656 TSGDDNNNSGYTK
-664 KTEEGNIT
+664 DEPMKTW
-672 NDEYGYS
+672 
-679 AEKPMLTWRG
+679 KG

-710 SNKDVTNDKATGF
+710 SSKEVTNNTINGF
-723 NITDNNIGGNI
+723 NITNNNTGGNI

-742 AKKDSPLFRNVTITG
+742 AQKNSPLFRNVTITG
-757 EYSDYKDGGSI
+757 EYGDYKGGGSI

-788 TFKNTASGTNSYK
+788 TFKNTSPGGSSYK

-856 PTNIKAFEESM
+856 KKNIEAFETSM

-898 NGNQLNGVMG
+898 IGNQLNGVMG
-908 TPNQPIKCTI
+908 TPNLPIKCTI
-918 TMDIDRAW
+918 TMDIDREW
-926 NNQNNTPREVLMS
+926 NDKYNDNQKLKS
-939 DKTKETRSNDY
+939 DY

-987 QTEFEL
+987 ERPFTL
-993 TYNNQTYKVPCNTYM
+993 KYGNKTYNVPMNTFM
-1008 GRANITLDPEHSE
+1008 GRANILLDPASSE
-1021 NNTIEKKNVR
+1021 YKDKDKFKDNDR

-1046 TGSVSINNPFYGY
+1046 AGNITINNPFYGY
-1059 SKITING
+1059 SAITING
-1066 GTFKVLPKGNT
+1066 GTFKILPENNT
-1077 KKSNILC
+1077 EKEKILC

-1097 GTDAHYTPDAS
+1097 GYGKDDARTHTPDES
-1108 IAYWNNAETKDV
+1108 IAYWNDTKDV
-1120 MLYGPYADAKD
+1120 MLYGPYSVAKSN
-1131 KLVQY
+1131 LVSY
-1136 HCYNTGDYTYTDVDP
+1136 RCYNAGDYTYTYVDP

-1167 NEENGE
+1167 NEEDGE

-1185 SPGLWTSSGA
+1185 SPGLWTSSSA

-1205 GSDGETAV
+1205 GSEGETAA

-1236 YWYYSNNPY
+1236 YWYYSKNPY

-1266 VALNIYGGIFHC
+1266 VALNIYGGTFHC

-1298 ISTLSD
+1298 ISTLSE

-1319 TFYKNIYGGGDMAV
+1319 TFYQNIYGGGDMAV
-1333 VENIKKYGNK
+1333 VENKGN
-1343 IIRKD
+1343 D
-1348 ATNVIIGDKANI
+1348 ATNVIIGDKAEI

-1370 RKRRLTTP
+1370 RKKRLTTP
-1378 NATTVSTDGF
+1378 NATTPVSTDGF
-1388 TQLPDSVG
+1388 ALEPKEVG

-1436 IFAANFAGQIFGGG
+1436 IFAANFAGQVFGGG
-1450 MGNIKDESGTELT
+1450 MGNIKDESGNELT
-1463 DTKKFTSA
+1463 DKDQFTSA
-1471 DISGDTNVNLA
+1471 DISQNTYVNLA

-1512 DNNDF
+1512 TNKNFLKWD
-1517 IIWYP
+1517 P
-1522 KETEDKNHTK
+1522 KGTGTEPNRLL
-1532 YFFGKTTE
+1532 FFASDVE
-1540 DDANAVAHF
+1540 DRNKEHF

-1559 NLACKVKGVAKVEVL
+1559 NLACNVEGTAVVEVL

-1596 FPHFSVFGGGYG
+1596 YPHFSVFGGGYG
-1608 EHTTVKDTQV
+1608 EYTTVENTDV
-1618 TVNVEGDYSAY
+1618 MVNVEGEYGNY
-1629 DAEVDDDDDTEQMAR
+1629 DAEVDDDTEQMAR
-1644 PHSRRNAAKTTI
+1644 PHKRRNASKTTI

-1670 LGVLGGGYAGTVT
+1670 LGVLGGGYAGTVSQ
-1683 RSTKVTVDGNTFLH
+1683 STKVTVDGNTFLH
-1697 RVYGGGFGDPYKAT
+1697 RVYGGGFGDPYKAVE
-1711 DNTTG
+1711 NTTG
-1716 QIGNIEYEGSHTEVY
+1716 QVGNGSKSSHTEVY
-1731 VKGGNI
+1731 VRGGNI

-1750 KTPNGTHF
+1750 KTSNGTHF
-1758 FNVARVIGNTIVEI
+1758 VNVARVIGKTIVEI
-1772 SEDAK
+1772 SDDAK

-1791 GPEDYTPDYS
+1791 GPEDYKQDYS
-1801 IKPQSY
+1801 IKPISH
-1807 SNINKE
+1807 SNIK
-1813 KGDIIYDDETN
+1813 KDTGDIIYDDEIN
-1824 PSYISKDFRTLVNIT
+1824 PSYIVDNYRTLVNII
-1839 GGDIFGSVYGGG
+1839 GGDIFGSVFGGG
-1851 KGLRREAAQQYD
+1851 KGLRREAAEHYE

-1872 LVHVA
+1872 IVHVA

-1891 YGNTVPYIWY
+1891 YGNTVPYVWY

-1935 DIEISEENQDTQ
+1935 DIAISEENQDIQ
-1947 EVLGEKVTQNKA
+1947 EVLGEKDTNNKA
-1959 TYANILGNTQVQM
+1959 TYANILGNTKVQM

-1998 SQKICNSITEFKEI
+1998 SQKICNSITEFKQI
-2012 TEDILKVVNI
+2012 TEDILKAKNI
-2022 NELPEGKAKDAI
+2022 KELPEGKAKAAI

-2046 FSFSN
+2046 FSFTN

-2066 GGGNRACLVGTYTD
+2066 GGGNRACIVGTSAA
-2080 KDKTKVKDGT
+2080 GT
-2090 GEAKVVINHSPLD
+2090 GEAIVVINHSPLD
-2103 NITDKNGESLSM
+2103 DITDKNGKQLSM
-2115 FDFTTLPGLCW
+2115 FDVTTLPGLCW

-2138 SVFGAGF
+2138 SVFGAGY
-2145 GANTKVAKAK
+2145 GANTKVAKAE
-2155 VYAQPGSHID
+2155 VYAQPGSHIND
-2165 DNGVIDVDGA
+2165 DGIIAVDGA
-2175 KFRYLSQINDLKTYA
+2175 KYRYLNQKKDFKTYSD
-2190 VFETSLYKDFQKV
+2190 FEISLYEDFKKV
-2203 SKEDK
+2203 DKEEK
-2208 ILYYGSVDGT
+2208 IKYYGSVDGT
-2218 DSDPATFRRYRVSR
+2218 DNDPATFRRYRVSR

-2243 FQAIH
+2243 FQTIH

-2254 YVTDSTYVETDCQ
+2254 YVTGDTYVETDCQ

-2283 GEYTKGDNYN
+2283 GKYDTGEDYD
-2293 FGTVKGNSKIFIK
+2293 FGKVGGNSKIFIK
-2306 SGFIGQNVYGG
+2306 SGFVGQNVYGG

-2324 KKDGQFIDFPNM
+2324 KNKDGKYIDFPDM
-2336 ASVKETE
+2336 ANVQKTE
-2343 VHIYGRKLT
+2343 VHVYGRKLQ
-2352 LKNTNNIEIDR
+2352 LKNTNIEIDR
-2363 TLIIGSVYGGGDVAN
+2363 TLVIGSVYGGGDVAN
-2378 VLDSTLVN
+2378 VGNKNNQTYDASNTDDATHRTTLVN

-2399 GKGRLVTQCDSVTKL
+2399 GKGRLVTQCANTKQL

-2420 TKLLIDRPV
+2420 TKLLIDRPR
-2429 IKYPY
+2429 ITYPY
-2434 RTKDGGYVNPSSPEN
+2434 RTEAGGFENPSSDKN
-2449 MAHPDAY
+2449 MEHPNADIN
-2456 TNPTMLPLL
+2456 TTMLPLL

-2479 GNTSV
+2479 GNTFV
-2484 TVYDGRIG
+2484 TIYDGRIG
-2492 HGIYGGGLGSCDSI
+2492 HGIYGGGLGSCDTLS
-2506 IVNGQDS
+2506 VDKEEKVV
-2513 LAITSA
+2513 ITSA

-2524 THVYIK
+2524 TNVYIK

-2540 LADTRSWEPASII
+2540 LADTRFWEPAFI
-2553 DGITYSPQ
+2553 DEKTGITYSPQ
-2561 YNHDALKFKINHNI
+2561 YNHQALKFKINHNI

-2596 LLHDKT
+2596 LLHDNT
-2602 QVAYGVDK
+2602 QVVYGVNVE
-2610 KFFETMAWK
+2610 FFKTMVWK

-2630 CVFGGGYGEHTV
+2630 CVFGGGYGEHT
-2642 IQGDTHVKINMEEDN
+2642 IIKGDTHVNIAMTGRGSKIDPSI
-2657 NRGHVDDIKKGEE
+2657 DLKKGEE
-2670 YMHFLSGYSV
+2670 YKHFWSGYSV
-2680 MDIVGGG
+2680 MDFVGGG
-2687 YSGKVVGNTNVEGN
+2687 YSGKVEGDTYVT
-2701 GEIFCRR
+2701 GDGGAFCRR
-2708 VFGGGFY
+2708 LFGGGFY
-2715 NSVKTTTVNIKAID
+2715 NSVKATHVDIYAMD
-2729 CHDIFGGGMMGDVE
+2729 CRDIFGGGMMGDVE

-2752 QNSSATSSEST
+2752 QNPSAASSEST
-2763 KSTFSNQDIFIHGN
+2763 FSNKDIFIHGN
-2777 VYGGNDVSGFVNVV
+2777 VYGGNDVSGYVNVV
-2791 EKNGNLT
+2791 QKNGNFT
-2798 DNKGSG
+2798 DNEGDG

-2810 GGMIDGDVYGAGNG
+2810 GGKIDGDVYGAGNG

-2894 INIMGNSGEDHVL
+2894 INIMGNSNEDYVL

-2927 NAQASAQTND
+2927 NAQASEQVNNQTNGQTND
-2937 QASSQ
+2937 QANSQ
-2942 SGTQTVAQTTETV
+2942 SGSQTVAQTIETV

-2970 VFMGCNGEAL
+2970 VFMGCNGDAL

-2993 QKLNGDYYDASK
+2993 QKLNGDYYDTSK

-3013 DWENDPSNKGINTLY
+3013 DWENDPSNKGISTLY

-3035 RPLIYPHL
+3035 RPLVYPHL

-3059 NWAENLTNCT
+3059 KWAKNLTNCT

-3082 NIYPDKK
+3082 NIYPNEK
-3089 GKVVDYTFPENL
+3089 GKVVDYTFPEGL

-3178 DLRSDMLADKDQAK
+3178 DLRSDMLAGKDLAK

-3199 LATQPEYSSL
+3199 LATNPEYASL
-3209 NVYGAGYGMESYVY
+3209 NIYGAGYGMESYVY
-3223 GNTHI
+3223 GNTRI
-3228 VMGDSISCKE
+3228 VMGDSINCTE
-3238 PAMDNGKFSACGV
+3238 PAMNNGKFSASGV

-3293 STQVKVGYPTYYQV
+3293 STQVKVGYPTYYKV
-3307 KPLQNGKYI
+3307 NELKSGKYI

-3321 QKNLNLK
+3321 QKNLDLK
-3328 NNDGPT
+3328 NNDGTTKTP
-3334 ETHTIKQ
+3334 TIKQ
-3341 EIHLLAGELIS
+3341 EIYLLASELIS

-3357 DIVAIDNGTRVDITE
+3357 DIVAIDNGTRIDITE
-3372 SNKDNY
+3372 SNKSEY
-3378 FALVAAKE
+3378 FTPVAAKE
-3386 PSMKWD
+3386 PTVGWK
-3392 NVHINID
+3392 NVHIHID

-3433 AFTNSAEH
+3433 AFANSAEQ

-3463 VGDSKSSEHITISKQ
+3463 VGDSKTSEHITISKQ
-3478 DMKEINLPNGTDL
+3478 DMKEIDLPNGTDL

-3501 KSKDEYTYRFIY
+3501 NSKDDEYTYRFIY
-3513 EAVKYYKGD
+3513 EMVKYYKGND
-3522 KVPDLEGIMY
+3522 VPIGLEGIRE
-3532 NKFYE
+3532 NTFYE

-3564 GFAKHTIDNPK
+3564 GFANHTIDNPK

-3614 RVGEIKMVGNEV
+3614 RVGEIKMEGNEV
-3626 KADTDGKLEGE
+3626 THTDGKLEGE
-3637 PDTHT
+3637 PETHT
-3642 STSAKFKYDYK
+3642 STSAKFKYGYK

-3667 GAVYSNIKFSDTWHD
+3667 GAVYSNVKFSDPWHD
-3682 QHGKPAA
+3682 QNGKPAA
-3689 DNISYQDKKQGY
+3689 DNISYQNKKQGY
-3701 IDRYKENHDF
+3701 IDRYNVDKDISE
-3711 SAFQE
+3711 FQE

-3745 TTQKMDEI
+3745 KTQKMDEI

-3782 NVHERTAAE
+3782 NVHERTD
-3791 GETKHEVDF
+3791 GTNKDF

-3807 VFPLNDTNKK
+3807 VFPLNYTNKT

-3828 PKGFYSLGEGKDP
+3828 PKGFYNLEKGKDP

-3862 ITGYTYKEEI
+3862 ITGYTYKEKI

-3882 TALAGLKPGAKV
+3882 TALAGLKPGAEV
-3894 SIKSWKMRS
+3894 RIKSWKMRS
-3903 GHPDGNNG
+3903 GHPDGNNE
-3911 QEDGNSEQEEYYQCD
+3911 QKEDYQCD
-3926 LEKKAPDLY
+3926 LEKYAPEKY
-3935 KLYVGASDSTTFIGA
+3935 KLYVGASDTTAFIGA
-3950 TSQDQADKA
+3950 TSKDQADKA
-3959 DKGFSA
+3959 EKGFSA
-3965 ILSMSEKKEND
+3965 ILHMSEKEKLD
-3976 AIYYKTEVFN
+3976 SIFYKTEVFN
-3986 NTIQGGDAKIAFRLY
+3986 ETIQGGDAKIAFRLV
-4001 DNNMNN
+4001 DNNVKN
-4007 ATPKYYKEH
+4007 ANLGYYKDH

-4033 ENGSQK
+4033 EDGSQK
-4039 KDKDGKD
+4039 KDKDGKP

-4090 SADQSFA
+4090 SADQAFA

-4107 LMKDKNGEFVK
+4107 LKKNEKGEFVK
-4118 DNKGDIQFE
+4118 DDKGDIQFE
-4127 DGSSWLLATTTSKD
+4127 GGSGWLLATTTSKD

-4253 FINFVDTIKGNAQ
+4253 FINFVDTIEGNAQ
-4266 FILQNDLTIPKDFDG
+4266 FILQNDLTIPKDYDG
-4281 SKIIFKGTLHGNG
+4281 SKVIFKGTLHGNG
-4294 HIINGLGKDQAL
+4294 HIIKGLGKDQAL
-4306 FAENQGKI
+4306 FSENQGKI

-4321 GRIAAQGCTTG
+4321 GQIAAQGCTTG
-4332 TSSTGTTSTGEYHC
+4332 TSSTGEYHC

-4359 YGMDGTANSSYTLE
+4359 YGMDGTANSSYTLD

-4392 TSHDKEEDKEALKYI
+4392 TSHDKEEDKTALKYI

-4454 QNHAIDKARAQGYVA
+4454 KTHIIDQARAQGYQA
-4469 ATNTEKESRTGYYL
+4469 ATDTEQEKRTGNYL
-4483 PLFNENKNGSEQ
+4483 PLFNDNKNGSEQ

-4508 TPENYPAKIASQQNK
+4508 TPEDYPAKIASQQNK

-4537 STNGKF
+4537 NTTADKF

-4557 YVHLP
+4557 YVHRP
-4562 TTTAINFAA
+4562 GTTAINFAA

-4582 IIKDGVTRN
+4582 NIKDGVTRN

-4614 LSYDENTAESLIMGH
+4614 LSYDENTAESLIKGH
-4629 HIAKSG
+4629 HIVKSG

-4698 LPFTVQKAEASL
+4698 LPFTVQKAEASI

-4719 TDNLYHEYWLRGL
+4719 TEDLHHEYWLRGL
-4732 TEVKATNAV
+4732 TEVKATNTV

-4760 GDGLFHVANAETQ
+4760 GDGLFHVANAESQ
-4773 EYEFHNTFFV
+4773 EYEFYNTFFV
-4783 NTYKAWSYNE
+4783 DTYRNWSYNE
-4793 EKNSYYNESH
+4793 EKNSYYNERH
-4803 TYPGYLPLTAGIP
+4803 TYSDYLPLTAGIP
-4816 YVVRFPGERY
+4816 YVVRFPGKRY

-4853 YGEASNE
+4853 YGEASDK
-4860 ASKKAIVIPITQNMG
+4860 ASRKAIVIPVTGNMG
-4875 TENISGF
+4875 TENINGF
-4882 SHRGTFAAQQVVNG
+4882 SHRGTFAAQQVDNG
-4896 TLYGMNDNGTA
+4896 TLGMNDNGTA
-4907 FVSASGSALASTPGS
+4907 FVATSG
-4922 ALSHTTVMPFRTYMA
+4922 TVMPFRTYMA
-4937 PASQQAKGRSTDAT
+4937 PASQQARVRSTDET

-4961 IDRIEPEANGNDEDT
+4961 IDRIELEANGNDEDT

-5032 IFGKS
+5032 IFGKA
-5037 KIMVK
+5037 KVLVR

>member
-1 MIIHSSNII
+1 MIIHSTNII
-10 RRNLMMLLAI
+10 RRNLMMLLAF

-35 KDIQETCNFK
+35 EDIQETCNFK
-45 QGTISFTIPQ
+45 KGTISFTIPH
-55 DKIPAGTKCTWTV
+55 DKIPEGATCTWTV

-85 GKTVSADSR
+85 GKTVSADGR
-94 ILTLNLSQETLKIDV
+94 ILTLNLSQETLKIEV
-109 SYTDADNN
+109 SYTDADNT

-137 EKFYAKDYAGGDG
+137 ENNTKVKFYSEEDFKGKGSKEDPYI
-150 TKDNPWK
+150 

-171 TNGKSQTVY
+171 TNGKSQTMY

-186 LSENI
+186 LSDNI
-191 DLSKGIWMPIG
+191 NLNKGIWMPIG
-202 TLNDTNA
+202 TLDDTNA

-215 LDGDGKTISNMK
+215 FDGDGKTISNMK

-235 AEASWGL
+235 KEASWGL

-261 IENAS
+261 IEKAS

-308 NEEKYTAANVCRI
+308 HEEKYTAYVCRI
-321 GGIIGYLSSSNNS
+321 GGIIGYLNNQ
-334 NNSNFRIF
+334 NYRIF

-357 LKKPTSVTVAGAI
+357 LKKPGSVTVAGAI
-370 GCATTWGTNKKNIM
+370 GCATRWGNSKKNIM

-391 GKKMVTNKKG
+391 GKKMVTNKAG

-407 AFYSLTYLNTYKTKY
+407 AFY
-422 GATIDTWFYTSQVGT
+422 GATYQKTYQTQYSATITTWFYTSEVGT
-437 NTYSDGNIKETAKF
+437 NTYSDGNIKETADF
-451 GKEFTDI
+451 GKDFTDF
-458 NNNFINANQLEKK
+458 NNNFINTYQQEKK
-471 TWTYSSTSKTF
+471 TWTYSSTQSQF

-489 TFNRATTDVLK
+489 SYKRAETDKLT
-500 VLTDTGEESGE
+500 VLTDAGVESGE
-511 QYDWYVTDEKGE
+511 KYDWYATDEKGE
-523 WKKVE
+523 WKQVNTE
-528 TAASN
+528 TSN
-533 SFTLPR
+533 PFILPR
-539 QDYDQKVY
+539 QDYDQNVY

-552 ARTNAMQVKA
+552 SRTNAVLVKA

-590 EALGLDI
+590 ETLGLDI
-597 KYQWYKGD
+597 TYKWYNGD
-605 TKLSETSY
+605 TELSSETSS

-624 DKFSCHILVTSGG
+624 DKYSCHILVTSGG
-637 KTFLNTRV
+637 KTFLDTRV
-645 SVTTVVYLKPA
+645 SATRVVYLNPKDGND
-656 TAITDDVK
+656 TNVGDTDQTPVK
-664 KTEEGNIT
+664 
-672 NDEYGYS
+672 
-679 AEKPMLTWRG
+679 TWKE

-705 VLMGE
+705 VLIGE
-710 SNKDVTNDKATGF
+710 SNKDATNSKATGF
-723 NITDNNIGGNI
+723 NITENNGNSI
-734 LTKEKWDN
+734 LTKSMWEE
-742 AKKDSPLFRNVTITG
+742 AKNSPLFRNVTITG
-757 EYSDYKDGGSI
+757 KYNGKEYGGSI

-778 LWGDTRFENI
+778 LWGDTRFEYI
-788 TFKNTASGTNSYK
+788 TFKNTSNEGASYK
-801 NIFCQYNNLEMGK
+801 NIFCQYNNLEMGE

-821 KDNAINYGTI
+821 DYNSPNYGTI

-844 FSNDGRFYPLNN
+844 FNNDGRFYPLSNKS
-856 PTNIKAFEESM
+856 NIDAFNESM
-867 PHGKEGF
+867 PHKEKGF

-881 FYSAICVGGRQ
+881 FYSAICSGGRQ
-892 TIAQDT
+892 TVDA
-898 NGNQLNGVMG
+898 GKSLNGVMG
-908 TPNQPIKCTI
+908 TPTQPIKCTI
-918 TMDIDRAW
+918 TMDINRIW
-926 NNQNNTPREVLMS
+926 NDENNEK
-939 DKTKETRSNDY
+939 KTIDGKERTNDY

-972 KSGKVARIVNGTLGA
+972 RSGKVARIVNGTLGA
-987 QTEFEL
+987 ERPFTL
-993 TYNNQTYKVPCNTYM
+993 KYGNKIYNVPMNTFM
-1008 GRANITLDPEHSE
+1008 GRANILLDPASSE
-1021 NNTIEKKNVR
+1021 YKDKDKFKDNDR
-1031 VVVTELYGGSMGRGH
+1031 VIITELYGGSMGRGH
-1046 TGSVSINNPFYGY
+1046 TGNITINNPFYGY
-1059 SKITING
+1059 STITING
-1066 GTFKVLPKGNT
+1066 GTFKILPENNT
-1077 KKSNILC
+1077 EKEKILC

-1097 GTDAHYTPDAS
+1097 GYGKDDAKTHTPDES
-1108 IAYWNNAETKDV
+1108 IAYWNDTKDV
-1120 MLYGPYADAKD
+1120 MLYGPYSVAKSN
-1131 KLVQY
+1131 LVSY
-1136 HCYNTGDYTYTDVDP
+1136 HCYNAGNHTYTPVDP
-1151 LKTNTQIIIKD
+1151 LKTNTQIIIND

-1167 NEENGE
+1167 KDKDGE

-1213 VSLTINGGTFYCKN
+1213 VSLTINGGEFYCKN

-1236 YWYYSNNPY
+1236 NQYYSINPY
-1245 GAKEGKGQASD
+1245 GAKDENGQASD

-1266 VALNIYGGIFHC
+1266 VALNINGGTFHC

-1286 VADARLYGTVND
+1286 VADARLYNKTD
-1298 ISTLSD
+1298 SISTLSD

-1319 TFYKNIYGGGDMAV
+1319 TFHQNIYGGGDMAV
-1333 VENIKKYGNK
+1333 VENEGN
-1343 IIRKD
+1343 D

-1370 RKRRLTTP
+1370 RKRRLTIP
-1378 NATTVSTDGF
+1378 AATTPVSTDGF
-1388 TQLPDSVG
+1388 ALNPEKVG
-1396 KVIGNTNVTFT
+1396 MVIGNTNVTFT
-1407 GSSQQ
+1407 GSSLQ

-1436 IFAANFAGQIFGGG
+1436 IFAANFAGQVFGGG
-1450 MGNIKDESGTELT
+1450 MGNIKDESGKELT
-1463 DTKKFTSA
+1463 DKKKFTSA
-1471 DISGDTNVNLA
+1471 DVSKDTNVTLA

-1512 DNNDF
+1512 TKGKNGDF
-1517 IIWYP
+1517 IIWNP
-1522 KETEDKNHTK
+1522 KETEDKNNRK
-1532 YFFGKTTE
+1532 YFYGTTPE
-1540 DDANAVAHF
+1540 DDPDAEAHF

-1559 NLACKVKGVAKVEVL
+1559 NLACNVNGIATVEVL

-1583 NTKEWKDSYNDNN
+1583 NTEEWKNSYNDNN

-1608 EHTTVKDTQV
+1608 EHTTVAFTSV
-1618 TVNVEGDYSAY
+1618 TVNVEGDYSDY
-1629 DAEVDDDDDTEQMAR
+1629 DAEVDDEDNTEQMAR
-1644 PHSRRNAAKTTI
+1644 PHNRRNASKTTI

-1683 RSTKVTVDGNTFLH
+1683 RSTMVTVDGNTFLH
-1697 RVYGGGFGDPYKAT
+1697 RVYGGGFGDPYKDK

-1716 QIGNIEYEGSHTEVY
+1716 QIGNINDQSSRTEVY
-1731 VKGGNI
+1731 IKGGNI

-1750 KTPNGTHF
+1750 KTATGIPFT
-1758 FNVARVIGNTIVEI
+1758 NVARVIGNTKVEI
-1772 SEDAK
+1772 SDDAK
-1777 IYGKVYGGGDMANV
+1777 IHGKVYGGGDMANV
-1791 GPEDYTPDYS
+1791 GPEIYTPNYS
-1801 IKPQSY
+1801 NKPQS
-1807 SNINKE
+1807 SSNLNKETGDININE
-1813 KGDIIYDDETN
+1813 ES
-1824 PSYISKDFRTLVNIT
+1824 SYIAENYRTLVNII
-1839 GGDIFGSVYGGG
+1839 GGDIFGSVFGGG
-1851 KGLRREAAQQYD
+1851 KGLRRDAAEYYD
-1863 QVGRINGNT
+1863 QIGRINGNT
-1872 LVHVA
+1872 IVHVA
-1877 NTAATSINSIALDY
+1877 NTAATSINSVALDY
-1891 YGNTVPYIWY
+1891 YGNTVPSIWY
-1901 NIYGGCAYGTVA
+1901 NIYGGCAYGTVD

-1927 DVFGGGYG
+1927 DIFGGGYG

-1947 EVLGEKVTQNKA
+1947 EVLGEKDSQNKA
-1959 TYANILGNTQVQM
+1959 TYANILGNTKVQM

-1998 SQKICNSITEFKEI
+1998 GKKICNTITEFREI
-2012 TEDILKVVNI
+2012 TEDILKAETKDQLTNAQA
-2022 NELPEGKAKDAI
+2022 KAAI
-2034 NRILTDKDTQEF
+2034 ESIMNDEDSQQF
-2046 FSFSN
+2046 FSFTSQ
-2051 DKILSGSFKKNNNIY
+2051 KLLSGCFKKNNNIY
-2066 GGGNRACLVGTYTD
+2066 GGGNRACFVGTYTD
-2080 KDKTKVKDGT
+2080 SDATTAKDGT
-2090 GEAKVVINHSPLD
+2090 GEAIVIINHSPLND
-2103 NITDKNGESLSM
+2103 ITDKNGEPLSM

-2126 YISAKNVADPQF
+2126 YLSAKNPSDPQF
-2138 SVFGAGF
+2138 SVFGAGY
-2145 GANTKVAKAK
+2145 GANTKVAKAT

-2165 DNGVIDVDGA
+2165 DDGIIEVDGA
-2175 KFRYLSQINDLKTYA
+2175 KYRYLSQKEDFKTYTD
-2190 VFETSLYKDFQKV
+2190 FEKSLYEEFKKV
-2203 SKEDK
+2203 SKEEK
-2208 ILYYGSVDGT
+2208 KKYYGSVDGGNNDGT
-2218 DSDPATFRRYRVSR
+2218 DSDPATFRRYRISR
-2232 LAWTLGVPGFS
+2232 LAWTLGLPGFS
-2243 FQAIH
+2243 FQTIH

-2254 YVTDSTYVETDCQ
+2254 YVTGDSYVETDCQ

-2283 GEYTKGDNYN
+2283 GEYTTGEGYD
-2293 FGTVKGNSKIFIK
+2293 FGKVGGNSKIFIK
-2306 SGFIGQNVYGG
+2306 SGFVGQNVYGG

-2324 KKDGQFIDFPNM
+2324 KNKDGKYIDFPDM
-2336 ASVKETE
+2336 ANVQKTE
-2343 VHIYGRKLT
+2343 VHVYGRKLK
-2352 LKNTNNIEIDR
+2352 LKDTKTRNIEIDR

-2378 VLDSTLVN
+2378 VGNKNSQNYDTSNKDDDTHRTTLVN

-2399 GKGRLVTQCDSVTKL
+2399 GKGRLVTQCGDVTHL

-2420 TKLLIDRPV
+2420 TSLLIDRPV
-2429 IKYPY
+2429 ITYPY
-2434 RTKDGGYVNPSSPEN
+2434 RTEAGVPENPSSDKN
-2449 MAHPDAY
+2449 LAHPDAN

-2479 GNTSV
+2479 GNTFV
-2484 TVYDGRIG
+2484 TLYDGKIG
-2492 HGIYGGGLGSCDSI
+2492 HGIYGGGLGSCDTLS
-2506 IVNGQDS
+2506 VDNEEKVV
-2513 LAITSA
+2513 ITSA

-2524 THVYIK
+2524 TNVYIK

-2540 LADTRSWEPASII
+2540 LADTRSWEPAFI
-2553 DGITYSPQ
+2553 DEKTGITYSPQ
-2561 YNHDALKFKINHNI
+2561 YNHQALKFKINHNI

-2596 LLHDKT
+2596 LLHDDT
-2602 QVAYGVDK
+2602 QVVYGVK
-2610 KFFETMAWK
+2610 VKFFDTMIWK

-2642 IQGDTHVKINMEEDN
+2642 IKGNTHVNIAMEGRGSKIDPSIDLVPGQE
-2657 NRGHVDDIKKGEE
+2657 HK
-2670 YMHFLSGYSV
+2670 HFWSGYSV
-2680 MDIVGGG
+2680 MDFVGGG
-2687 YSGKVVGNTNVEGN
+2687 YSGKVEGETFVT
-2701 GEIFCRR
+2701 GKGGAFCRR
-2708 VFGGGFY
+2708 LFGGGFY
-2715 NSVKTTTVNIKAID
+2715 NSVKATHVDIYAMD
-2729 CHDIFGGGMMGDVE
+2729 CRDIFGGGMMGDVID
-2743 KSTTVNIGT
+2743 STEVNIGT
-2752 QNSSATSSEST
+2752 QTSPTSESELGN
-2763 KSTFSNQDIFIHGN
+2763 KDIFIHGN
-2777 VYGGNDVSGFVNVV
+2777 VYGGNDVSGYVNVSV
-2791 EKNGNLT
+2791 KDGNFT
-2798 DNKGSG
+2798 DNNGSG

-2810 GGMIDGDVYGAGNG
+2810 GGKIDGDVYGAGNG

-2845 LNPNDPNSETT
+2845 LNLNDPNSETT

-2894 INIMGNSGEDHVL
+2894 INIKGNSDKDYVL

-2927 NAQASAQTND
+2927 NAQASEQVNDQTNGQTND
-2937 QASSQ
+2937 QANSQ
-2942 SGTQTVAQTTETV
+2942 SGSQTVAQTIETV

-2970 VFMGCNGEAL
+2970 VFMGCNGDAL

-2993 QKLNGDYYDASK
+2993 QKLNGDYYDTSK

-3013 DWENDPSNKGINTLY
+3013 DWENDPSNKGISTLY

-3035 RPLIYPHL
+3035 RPLVYPHL

-3059 NWAENLTNCT
+3059 DWADNLTNCT

-3082 NIYPDKK
+3082 NIYPNEK
-3089 GKVVDYTFPENL
+3089 GKVVDYTFPEGL

-3178 DLRSDMLADKDQAK
+3178 DLRSDMLAGKDQAK

-3199 LATQPEYSSL
+3199 LATNPEYSSL
-3209 NVYGAGYGMESYVY
+3209 NIYGAGYGMESYVY
-3223 GNTHI
+3223 GNTRI
-3228 VMGDSISCKE
+3228 VMGDSINCTE
-3238 PAMDNGKFSACGV
+3238 PAMNNGKFSASGV

-3293 STQVKVGYPTYYQV
+3293 STQVKVGYPTYYKV
-3307 KPLQNGKYI
+3307 NELKSGKYI
-3316 LKRTD
+3316 LERTD
-3321 QKNLNLK
+3321 QKNLDLK
-3328 NNDGPT
+3328 NNDGTT
-3334 ETHTIKQ
+3334 ETPTIKQ
-3341 EIHLLAGELIS
+3341 EIYLLTSELIS

-3357 DIVAIDNGTRVDITE
+3357 DIVAIDNGTRIDITE
-3372 SNKDNY
+3372 NNKSEY
-3378 FALVAAKE
+3378 FTPVAAKE
-3386 PSMKWD
+3386 PTVGWK
-3392 NVHINID
+3392 NVHIHID

-3433 AFTNSAEH
+3433 AFANSAEH
-3441 LEELKSLPG
+3441 EEELKSLPG

-3463 VGDSKSSEHITISKQ
+3463 VGDSKTSEHITISKQ
-3478 DMKEINLPNGTDL
+3478 DMKEINLPDGTDL
-3491 YGYYYRYYDD
+3491 YGYYYKYYDD
-3501 KSKDEYTYRFIY
+3501 LSKEDYTYRFIY
-3513 EAVKYYKGD
+3513 EPVTYFKD
-3522 KVPDLEGIMY
+3522 KEKPEGLEGCKD
-3532 NKFYE
+3532 NVFYE

-3564 GFAKHTIDNPK
+3564 GFAGHTIDNPK
-3575 IINTFQRID
+3575 IINTLQRMD
-3584 ILRLEDNCFSLLGAR
+3584 LLRLEDNCFSLLGAR

-3614 RVGEIKMVGNEV
+3614 RVGEIKMVAGNGIELNGDNLQV
-3626 KADTDGKLEGE
+3626 RDTETK
-3637 PDTHT
+3637 
-3642 STSAKFKYDYK
+3642 KYGSH
-3653 ARNFMGLAN
+3653 ARNFMGLVN

-3667 GAVYSNIKFSDTWHD
+3667 GAVKSSVSFSDTWYG
-3682 QHGKPAA
+3682 QEG
-3689 DNISYQDKKQGY
+3689 NISKDNKSYQEVKQAY
-3701 IDRYKENHDF
+3701 IDNYNTGKQEYITQ
-3711 SAFQE
+3711 FQA

-3723 NMVGI
+3723 NMIGI

-3733 LKIQNVQEIINK
+3733 LKIQNAQEVTDS
-3745 TTQKMDEI
+3745 TTKKMKEK
-3753 IYYGPIHGI
+3753 IYYGPIYGV
-3762 IEMNLISAR
+3762 IEINLVYAR
-3771 PGEGGGYVYAD
+3771 KNEGGGYVYAD
-3782 NVHERTAAE
+3782 NIHERPNN
-3791 GETKHEVDF
+3791 GKKDF

-3807 VFPLNDTNKK
+3807 VFPLNESSD
-3817 GNNRFIVDDCS
+3817 RYIVDDCS
-3828 PKGFYSLGEGKDP
+3828 PIGFNAMEGKDP
-3841 DKEMDIHYWYVT
+3841 DTTADIHYWYVT
-3853 GYNYYYNAH
+3853 GLDYYYNAH
-3862 ITGYTYKEEI
+3862 ITGYTYKEPI
-3872 TFDNDNSDGL
+3872 PFYNDNSDGL
-3882 TALAGLKPGAKV
+3882 TALAGLKAGQMV
-3894 SIKSWKMRS
+3894 TIKSWKMRS
-3903 GHPDGNNG
+3903 GHLDNY
-3911 QEDGNSEQEEYYQCD
+3911 ECD
-3926 LEKKAPDLY
+3926 LEKNQSNKY
-3935 KLYVGASDSTTFIGA
+3935 TLYVGASDEHRYNPS
-3950 TSQDQADKA
+3950 
-3959 DKGFSA
+3959 KGFA
-3965 ILSMSEKKEND
+3965 AKLPMSGTTAEGTYDDKNYIRRELQTGN
-3976 AIYYKTEVFN
+3976 
-3986 NTIQGGDAKIAFRLY
+3986 AKIAFMLADSI
-4001 DNNMNN
+4001 DNTQDN
-4007 ATPKYYKEH
+4007 YYTEH

-4021 QATLVLESPALD
+4021 QATLVLEADALND
-4033 ENGSQK
+4033 KNEVR
-4039 KDKDGKD
+4039 KDDKGNPIK
-4046 VNYTYTIYLTI
+4046 YTYTIYLTI
-4057 EYVEGPNFTGGIT
+4057 EYVQGPTFTGHIT

-4079 MIRLKKDKVKI
+4079 MIRLKKDQVKI
-4090 SADQSFA
+4090 SADQAFA

-4107 LMKDKNGEFVK
+4107 LKRDKDGKLE
-4118 DNKGDIQFE
+4118 KGDMQFDE
-4127 DGSSWLLATTTSKD
+4127 ETSWLLKTNSSEN
-4141 TYKQGDKIDKDRN
+4141 TYKQGDKIDDSRK
-4154 DLFAGAKYDKTTD
+4154 DLFAGSVYDKTRD

-4181 VQLGVTMTGIK
+4181 VQLGVTMNGFDNV
-4192 ETVFPV
+4192 VFPV
-4198 NIALGDTLVVH
+4198 NMAAGDTLTVH

-4217 KAGIDLHLS
+4217 KTGVNLHLP
-4226 EAIKRAQKESNFAEP
+4226 EAIQRAKNEAYFAEP

-4253 FINFVDTIKGNAQ
+4253 FINFVDTTKTQGNAQ
-4266 FILQNDLTIPKDFDG
+4266 FILQSDLTVPDGYDG
-4281 SKIIFKGTLHGNG
+4281 SKAIFKDILHGNG
-4294 HIINGLGKDQAL
+4294 HVIKGLGKDQSL
-4306 FAENQGKI
+4306 FSENQGKI
-4314 YNLGLAT
+4314 YNLGLKT
-4321 GRIAAQGCTTG
+4321 GSIAAKGNTKG
-4332 TSSTGTTSTGEYHC
+4332 TSSTGEYHC
-4346 CFEYAPASSKPIV
+4346 CFEYAPASSPDTPIV
-4359 YGMDGTANSSYTLE
+4359 YGWDGKKTEKSYTHD

-4386 YYLRAR
+4386 YYLIAKQDNS
-4392 TSHDKEEDKEALKYI
+4392 TDAEKAALKYV

-4414 DYQYAHRKDAITGKN
+4414 DYQYAHRTDEITGNN
-4429 TGITYLRTGQDSDL
+4429 TGITYLRKGQDSDL

-4454 QNHAIDKARAQGYVA
+4454 KTHTIDQARAQGYQA
-4469 ATNTEKESRTGYYL
+4469 ATDTEQEKRTGNYI
-4483 PLFNENKNGSEQ
+4483 PQFNHHENNGEQ

-4537 STNGKF
+4537 NTTADKF

-4557 YVHLP
+4557 YVHRP
-4562 TTTAINFAA
+4562 GTTAINFAA

-4582 IIKDGVTRN
+4582 NIKDGVTRN

-4629 HIAKSG
+4629 HIVKSG

-4668 IPFSVTNHAWYVRK
+4668 ISFSVTNHAWYVRK

-4698 LPFTVQKAEASL
+4698 LPFTVQKAEASI

-4719 TDNLYHEYWLRGL
+4719 TEDLRHEYWLRGL
-4732 TEVKATNAV
+4732 TEVKAANTV

-4748 KSAIFQRPGAAE
+4748 KSAIFQRPG
-4760 GDGLFHVANAETQ
+4760 DGLFHVANAETQ
-4773 EYEFHNTFFV
+4773 KYEFHNTFFV
-4783 NTYKAWSYNE
+4783 DTYKAWSYNE
-4793 EKNSYYNESH
+4793 EKNSYYNERH
-4803 TYPGYLPLTAGIP
+4803 TYSGYLPLTAGIP
-4816 YVVRFPGERY
+4816 YVVRFPGKRY

-4841 KKAAAQTITFHA
+4841 KKAEAQTITFHA
-4853 YGEASNE
+4853 YGEASDK
-4860 ASKKAIVIPITQNMG
+4860 ASRKAIVIPVTENMG

-4882 SHRGTFAAQQVVNG
+4882 SHRGTFAAQQVGNG
-4896 TLYGMNDNGTA
+4896 TLGMNDNGSA
-4907 FVSASGSALASTPGS
+4907 FVSTSG
-4922 ALSHTTVMPFRTYMA
+4922 TVMPFRTYMA
-4937 PASQQAKGRSTDAT
+4937 PASQQARVRSTDAT

>member
-1 MIIHSSNII
+1 MIIHSTNII
-10 RRNLMMLLAI
+10 RRNLMMLLVF

-35 KDIQETCNFK
+35 EDIQETCNFNE
-45 QGTISFTIPQ
+45 GTISFTIPQ
-55 DKIPAGTKCTWTV
+55 DKIPAGTTCKWTV

-85 GKTVSADSR
+85 GKTVSADGR
-94 ILTLNLSQETLKIDV
+94 MLTLNLSQETLKIEV
-109 SYTDADNN
+109 SYTDADNT

-137 EKFYAKDYAGGDG
+137 ENNTKVKFYSEEDFKGKGSKEDPYI
-150 TKDNPWK
+150 

-186 LSENI
+186 LSKDI

-202 TLNDTNA
+202 TLNTTNA

-215 LDGDGKTISNMK
+215 FDGNGKTISNMK
-227 IYWTTNGT
+227 IYWTAFDGT
-235 AEASWGL
+235 TEASWGL

-308 NEEKYTAANVCRI
+308 HEEKYTAANVCRI
-321 GGIIGYLSSSNNS
+321 GGIIGYLNNQ
-334 NNSNFRIF
+334 NYRIF

-357 LKKPTSVTVAGAI
+357 LKKPGSVTVAGAI
-370 GCATTWGTNKKNIM
+370 GCATRWGNSKKNIM

-391 GKKMVTNKKG
+391 GKKMVTNKAG

-407 AFYSLTYLNTYKTKY
+407 AFY
-422 GATIDTWFYTSQVGT
+422 GATYQKTYQTQYSATINTWFYTSEVGT
-437 NTYSDGNIKETAKF
+437 NTYSDGNIKETADF
-451 GKEFTDI
+451 GKDFTDF
-458 NNNFINANQLEKK
+458 NNNFINTNQLEKK
-471 TWTYSSTSKTF
+471 TWTYSSTPSQF

-489 TFNRATTDVLK
+489 SFNRATTDVLT
-500 VLTDTGEESGE
+500 VMTDAGVESKE
-511 QYDWYVTDEKGE
+511 TYDWYATDEKGE
-523 WKKVE
+523 WKKVNTE
-528 TAASN
+528 TSN
-533 SFTLPR
+533 TFILPR
-539 QDYDQKVY
+539 QDYDQSVY

-552 ARTNAMQVKA
+552 ARTNAVLVKA

-590 EALGLDI
+590 KELGLNI
-597 KYQWYKGD
+597 TYKWYNGD
-605 TKLSETSY
+605 TELSSETSS

-624 DKFSCHILVTSGG
+624 DKYSCHILVTSGG
-637 KTFLNTRV
+637 KTFLDTRV
-645 SVTTVVYLKPA
+645 SATTVVYLSP
-656 TAITDDVK
+656 TSGDDNNNSGYTK
-664 KTEEGNIT
+664 EEPMKTW
-672 NDEYGYS
+672 
-679 AEKPMLTWRG
+679 KG

-710 SNKDVTNDKATGF
+710 SSKEVTNNTINGF
-723 NITDNNIGGNI
+723 NITNNNTGGNI

-742 AKKDSPLFRNVTITG
+742 AQKNSPLFRNVTITG
-757 EYSDYKDGGSI
+757 EYGDYKGGGSI

-788 TFKNTASGTNSYK
+788 TFKNTSPGGSSYK

-856 PTNIKAFEESM
+856 KKNIEAFETSM

-898 NGNQLNGVMG
+898 IGNQLNGVMG
-908 TPNQPIKCTI
+908 TPNLPIKCTI
-918 TMDIDRAW
+918 TMDIDREW
-926 NNQNNTPREVLMS
+926 NDKYNDNQKLKS
-939 DKTKETRSNDY
+939 DY

-987 QTEFEL
+987 ERPFTL
-993 TYNNQTYKVPCNTYM
+993 KYGNKTYNVPMNTFM
-1008 GRANITLDPEHSE
+1008 GRANILLDPASSE
-1021 NNTIEKKNVR
+1021 YKDKDKFKDNDR

-1046 TGSVSINNPFYGY
+1046 AGNITINNPFYGY
-1059 SKITING
+1059 SAITING
-1066 GTFKVLPKGNT
+1066 GTFKILPENNT
-1077 KKSNILC
+1077 EKEKILC

-1097 GTDAHYTPDAS
+1097 GYGKDDAKTHTPDQS
-1108 IAYWNNAETKDV
+1108 IAYWNDTKDV
-1120 MLYGPYADAKD
+1120 MLYGPYSVAKSN
-1131 KLVQY
+1131 LVSY
-1136 HCYNTGDYTYTDVDP
+1136 RCYNAGDYTYAYVDP
-1151 LKTNTQIIIKD
+1151 LKTNTQIIIND

-1167 NEENGE
+1167 KDKDGE
-1173 IDGIYAGGSGYM
+1173 IDGIYTGGSGYM
-1185 SPGLWTSSGA
+1185 SPGLWTSSSA

-1205 GSDGETAV
+1205 GSEGETAA

-1236 YWYYSNNPY
+1236 YWYYSKNPY

-1266 VALNIYGGIFHC
+1266 VALNIYGGTFHC

-1298 ISTLSD
+1298 ISTLSE

-1319 TFYKNIYGGGDMAV
+1319 TFYQNIYGGGDMAV
-1333 VENIKKYGNK
+1333 VENKGN
-1343 IIRKD
+1343 D
-1348 ATNVIIGDKANI
+1348 ATNVIIGDKAEI

-1370 RKRRLTTP
+1370 RKKRLTTP
-1378 NATTVSTDGF
+1378 NATTPVSTDGF
-1388 TQLPDSVG
+1388 ALEPKEVG

-1436 IFAANFAGQIFGGG
+1436 IFAANFAGQVFGGG
-1450 MGNIKDESGTELT
+1450 MGNIKDESGNELT
-1463 DTKKFTSA
+1463 DKDQFTSA
-1471 DISGDTNVNLA
+1471 DISQNTYVNLA
-1482 QDMGGQEEGDDGKPK
+1482 QDMGGQEEGNDGKPK

-1506 NKIWDA
+1506 DKIWDA
-1512 DNNDF
+1512 TKGKNGDF
-1517 IIWYP
+1517 IIWNP
-1522 KETEDKNHTK
+1522 KETEDKNNRK
-1532 YFFGKTTE
+1532 YFYGTTPE
-1540 DDANAVAHF
+1540 DDPDAEAHF

-1559 NLACKVKGVAKVEVL
+1559 NLACNVNRIATVEVL

-1583 NTKEWKDSYNDNN
+1583 NTEEWKESYNDNN

-1608 EHTTVKDTQV
+1608 EHTTVAFTSV
-1618 TVNVEGDYSAY
+1618 TVNVEGDYSDY
-1629 DAEVDDDDDTEQMAR
+1629 DAEVDDEDNIEQMAR
-1644 PHSRRNAAKTTI
+1644 PHNRRNASKTTI

-1683 RSTKVTVDGNTFLH
+1683 RSTMVTVDGNTFLH
-1697 RVYGGGFGDPYKAT
+1697 RVYGGGFGDPYKDK

-1716 QIGNIEYEGSHTEVY
+1716 QIGDINYEGSRTEVY
-1731 VKGGNI
+1731 IKGGNI

-1750 KTPNGTHF
+1750 KTATGIHF
-1758 FNVARVIGNTIVEI
+1758 TNVARVIGNTKVEI
-1772 SEDAK
+1772 SDKAK
-1777 IYGKVYGGGDMANV
+1777 IHGKVYGGGDMANV
-1791 GPEDYTPDYS
+1791 GPENYTPYYS
-1801 IKPQSY
+1801 NKPQS
-1807 SNINKE
+1807 SSNLNKETGDININE
-1813 KGDIIYDDETN
+1813 ES
-1824 PSYISKDFRTLVNIT
+1824 SYIAENYRTLVNII
-1839 GGDIFGSVYGGG
+1839 GGDIFGSVFGGG
-1851 KGLRREAAQQYD
+1851 KGLRRDAAEQYD
-1863 QVGRINGNT
+1863 QIGRINGNT
-1872 LVHVA
+1872 IVHVA
-1877 NTAATSINSIALDY
+1877 NTAATSINSVALDY
-1891 YGNTVPYIWY
+1891 YGNTVPSIWY

-1927 DVFGGGYG
+1927 DIFGGGYG

-1947 EVLGEKVTQNKA
+1947 EVLGEKDTQNKA
-1959 TYANILGNTQVQM
+1959 TYANILGNTKVQM

-1998 SQKICNSITEFKEI
+1998 GKKICNSITEFKEI
-2012 TEDILKVVNI
+2012 TEDILKAESKDQLTNAQA
-2022 NELPEGKAKDAI
+2022 KAAI
-2034 NRILTDKDTQEF
+2034 DRILNDEDSQQF
-2046 FSFSN
+2046 FSFTSE
-2051 DKILSGSFKKNNNIY
+2051 KLLSGCFKKNNNIY
-2066 GGGNRACLVGTYTD
+2066 GGGNRACFVGTYTD
-2080 KDKTKVKDGT
+2080 SNPTTAVNGT
-2090 GEAKVVINHSPLD
+2090 GEAIVIINHSPLND
-2103 NITDKNGESLSM
+2103 ITDKNGEPLSM

-2126 YISAKNVADPQF
+2126 YLSAKNPSDPQF
-2138 SVFGAGF
+2138 SVFGAGY
-2145 GANTKVAKAK
+2145 GANTKVAKAT

-2165 DNGVIDVDGA
+2165 DDGIIEVDGA
-2175 KFRYLSQINDLKTYA
+2175 KYRYLSQKEDFKTYTD
-2190 VFETSLYKDFQKV
+2190 FEKSLYEEFKKV
-2203 SKEDK
+2203 SKEEK
-2208 ILYYGSVDGT
+2208 KKYYGSVDGGNNDGT
-2218 DSDPATFRRYRVSR
+2218 DNDPATFRRYRVSR
-2232 LAWTLGVPGFS
+2232 LAWTLGLPGFS
-2243 FQAIH
+2243 FQTIH

-2254 YVTDSTYVETDCQ
+2254 YVTGDSYVETDCQ

-2283 GEYTKGDNYN
+2283 GEYTTGEGYD
-2293 FGTVKGNSKIFIK
+2293 FGKVGGNSKIFIK
-2306 SGFIGQNVYGG
+2306 SGFVGQNVYGG

-2324 KKDGQFIDFPNM
+2324 KNKDGKYIDFPKM
-2336 ASVKETE
+2336 ANVQKTE
-2343 VHIYGRKLT
+2343 VHVYGRKLH
-2352 LKNTNNIEIDR
+2352 LKDTNIEIDR

-2378 VLDSTLVN
+2378 VLGSTLVN

-2392 YSQVFAG
+2392 YSQIFAG
-2399 GKGRLVTQCDSVTKL
+2399 GKGRLATQCGDVTHL

-2429 IKYPY
+2429 ITYPY
-2434 RTKDGGYVNPSSPEN
+2434 RTKAGGFEDPSSDKN
-2449 MAHPDAY
+2449 MAHPADNIN
-2456 TNPTMLPLL
+2456 TTMLPLL

-2484 TVYDGRIG
+2484 TIYDGRIG

-2524 THVYIK
+2524 TNVYIK

-2540 LADTRSWEPASII
+2540 LADTRFWEPAFI
-2553 DGITYSPQ
+2553 DEKTGITYSPQ
-2561 YNHDALKFKINHNI
+2561 YNHQALKFKINHNI

-2583 VVGKDAHLTMEKG
+2583 VVGKDAYLTMEKG
-2596 LLHDKT
+2596 LLHDDT
-2602 QVAYGVDK
+2602 QVVYGVK
-2610 KFFETMAWK
+2610 VKFFDTMVWK

-2642 IQGDTHVKINMEEDN
+2642 IKGNTHVNIAMEGRGSKIDPSIDLVPGQE
-2657 NRGHVDDIKKGEE
+2657 HK
-2670 YMHFLSGYSV
+2670 HFWSGYSV
-2680 MDIVGGG
+2680 MDFVGGG
-2687 YSGKVVGNTNVEGN
+2687 YSGKVEGETFVT
-2701 GEIFCRR
+2701 GKGGAFCRR
-2708 VFGGGFY
+2708 LFGGGFY
-2715 NSVKTTTVNIKAID
+2715 NSVKATHVDIYAMD
-2729 CHDIFGGGMMGDVE
+2729 CRDIFGGGMMGDVID
-2743 KSTTVNIGT
+2743 STEVNIGT
-2752 QNSSATSSEST
+2752 QTSPTSESELGN
-2763 KSTFSNQDIFIHGN
+2763 KDIFIHGN
-2777 VYGGNDVSGFVNVV
+2777 VYGGNDVSGYVNVSV
-2791 EKNGNLT
+2791 KDGNFT
-2798 DNKGSG
+2798 DNNGSG

-2810 GGMIDGDVYGAGNG
+2810 GGKIDGDVYGAGNG

-2845 LNPNDPNSETT
+2845 LNLNDPNSETT

-2894 INIMGNSGEDHVL
+2894 INIMGNSNEDYVL

-2927 NAQASAQTND
+2927 DAQASAQT
-2937 QASSQ
+2937 SSQ
-2942 SGTQTVAQTTETV
+2942 SGSQTVAQTIETV

-2970 VFMGCNGEAL
+2970 VFMGCNGDAL

-2993 QKLNGDYYDASK
+2993 QKLNGDYYDTSK

-3035 RPLIYPHL
+3035 RPLVYPHL

-3049 PVEMNIQGTL
+3049 PVEMNIQGKL
-3059 NWAENLTNCT
+3059 DWDKNLKNCT

-3082 NIYPDKK
+3082 NIYPDEK
-3089 GKVVDYTFPENL
+3089 GKVVDYSFPEGL

-3116 DYKGEVTHEGGY
+3116 DYKGKVTHEGGY
-3128 LLGTAHSEKPFIKL
+3128 LLGQAHSTDPFIKL
-3142 TIKNKFEPAV
+3142 TIKNKFKPTIVNNE
-3152 VEDAYQGGCVY
+3152 AYQGGCVY
-3163 GGCYKTGTV
+3163 GGCFKTGTV

-3178 DLRSDMLADKDQAK
+3178 DLQSDMLAGKEKAK
-3192 LEKSNEY
+3192 LEKSNDY
-3199 LATQPEYSSL
+3199 LASNPDYSSL

-3223 GNTHI
+3223 GNTNI
-3228 VMGDSISCKE
+3228 IMGKDMKCSE
-3238 PAMDNGKFSACGV
+3238 PKTEGGKFQPCGVNGATGV

-3258 GGQQGNVIGLTDVD
+3258 GGQQGNVIGLTNVD

-3293 STQVKVGYPTYYQV
+3293 STQVKVGYPTYYKV
-3307 KPLQNGKYI
+3307 KSLKNGRYI
-3316 LKRTD
+3316 LNRTD
-3321 QKNLNLK
+3321 KKNIGLMN
-3328 NNDGPT
+3328 T
-3334 ETHTIKQ
+3334 ETPTIKQ
-3341 EIHLLAGELIS
+3341 EIHLLAGELVS
-3352 QGVYD
+3352 KGVYD
-3357 DIVAIDNGTRVDITE
+3357 DIVAINNGKEIDITQQ
-3372 SNKDNY
+3372 KTNY
-3378 FALVAAKE
+3378 FEEVTPENA
-3386 PSMKWD
+3386 SWD
-3392 NVHINID
+3392 GVNIHID

-3419 TTVLKLTD
+3419 TTVLKLTK
-3427 EFNVDK
+3427 EFNVDET
-3433 AFTNSAEH
+3433 FSSSDEN
-3441 LEELKSLPG
+3441 LEALKNLPG

-3463 VGDSKSSEHITISKQ
+3463 VGDSKEAEHITISQQ
-3478 DMKEINLPNGTDL
+3478 DMKEINLPAGTDL
-3491 YGYYYRYYDD
+3491 YGYYYRYFKDD
-3501 KSKDEYTYRFIY
+3501 EAYKNQKYTYRFIS
-3513 EAVKYYKGD
+3513 EPEKYTKGNTA
-3522 KVPDLEGIMY
+3522 PSDLGGIRE

-3564 GFAKHTIDNPK
+3564 GFAEHTIEDPK
-3575 IINTFQRID
+3575 IINTFQRLD

-3614 RVGEIKMVGNEV
+3614 RVGEIKME
-3626 KADTDGKLEGE
+3626 ATDKIALTDDKKLQTRPEN
-3637 PDTHT
+3637 T
-3642 STSAKFKYDYK
+3642 SVYQVK
-3653 ARNFMGLAN
+3653 ARNYMGLVN

-3667 GAVYSNIKFSDTWHD
+3667 GAVLSNTKFTDTWYD
-3682 QHGKPAA
+3682 ENGAA
-3689 DNISYQDKKQGY
+3689 RDKSYLKNKQEFIQKFNDSEKK
-3701 IDRYKENHDF
+3701 DVTT
-3711 SAFQE
+3711 FQN

-3733 LKIQNVQEIINK
+3733 LKIQNVQEIINQG
-3745 TTQKMDEI
+3745 TQKMQEI
-3753 IYYGPIHGI
+3753 IYYGPIHGV
-3762 IEMNLISAR
+3762 IEMNLVYAR
-3771 PGEGGGYVYAD
+3771 DGEGGGYVYAD
-3782 NVHERTAAE
+3782 NIHEN
-3791 GETKHEVDF
+3791 KDF

-3807 VFPLNDTNKK
+3807 VFPTNMNNNK
-3817 GNNRFIVDDCS
+3817 NNRYIIDDCS
-3828 PKGFYSLGEGKDP
+3828 PTGFYAMNEEVP
-3841 DKEMDIHYWYVT
+3841 DTKSEIHYWYVT
-3853 GYNYYYNAH
+3853 GYHYYYNAH
-3862 ITGYTYKEEI
+3862 ITGYTYKKHI
-3872 TFDNDNSDGL
+3872 VFYNDNSDGL
-3882 TALAGLKPGAKV
+3882 TALAGLKAGQTV
-3894 SIKSWKMRS
+3894 TIKSWKMRS
-3903 GHPDGNNG
+3903 GH
-3911 QEDGNSEQEEYYQCD
+3911 EDDYKCD
-3926 LEKKAPDLY
+3926 LEKNAPNNY
-3935 KLYVGASDSTTFIGA
+3935 RLYVGAS
-3950 TSQDQADKA
+3950 
-3959 DKGFSA
+3959 
-3965 ILSMSEKKEND
+3965 SEKK
-3976 AIYYKTEVFN
+3976 YKGPTEESTDKTTNGFAAWLFMTPPTEGTN
-3986 NTIQGGDAKIAFRLY
+3986 NYNVYNSKLPADMTGDAKITFRLDDLG
-4001 DNNMNN
+4001 DNSD
-4007 ATPKYYKEH
+4007 PDYYQKH

-4021 QATLVLESPALD
+4021 LATLELEADAPN
-4033 ENGSQK
+4033 EVGK
-4039 KDKDGKD
+4039 K
-4046 VNYTYTIYLTI
+4046 YLYTIFLTI
-4057 EYVEGPNFTGGIT
+4057 EYIQGPTFKGNIT

-4079 MIRLKKDKVKI
+4079 MIRLKKDQVKI
-4090 SADQSFA
+4090 AADQAFA
-4097 PNGYFWHIGK
+4097 ASGYFWHIGK
-4107 LMKDKNGEFVK
+4107 LEKDETGKTTTEF
-4118 DNKGDIQFE
+4118 DE
-4127 DGSSWLLATTTSKD
+4127 TESWLQNTKD
-4141 TYKQGDKIDKDRN
+4141 SENTYKQGDKIDENRT
-4154 DLFAGAKYDKTTD
+4154 DLFAGSVYDKTQD

-4181 VQLGVTMTGIK
+4181 VQLGITIK
-4192 ETVFPV
+4192 GFNDESDNETVFPV
-4198 NIALGDTLVVH
+4198 TMTAGDTLTVH
-4209 NYHQMDPH
+4209 NYHRMYPQMS
-4217 KAGIDLHLS
+4217 GIDLHLPD
-4226 EAIKRAQKESNFAEP
+4226 AIKRAKEDKYFAQP
-4241 RIYINDASDLKA
+4241 RIYINEQSDLTA
-4253 FINFVDTIKGNAQ
+4253 FGKFIQEESNDGGAGAQ
-4266 FILQNDLTIPKDFDG
+4266 FVLQKDLDIPADYTG
-4281 SKIIFKGTLHGNG
+4281 NNSIFKGIFHGNG
-4294 HIINGLGKDQAL
+4294 HVIRGLDNDKWL
-4306 FAENQGKI
+4306 FTENQGNI
-4314 YNLGLAT
+4314 YNLGLESGNITQKGMNDANAT
-4321 GRIAAQGCTTG
+4321 KG
-4332 TSSTGTTSTGEYHC
+4332 YHC
-4346 CFEYAPASSKPIV
+4346 CFEKEPASISPIV
-4359 YGMDGTANSSYTLE
+4359 YDMNGKKMTYTIAGKVLNYTLD
-4373 DFKYGKVAYDLNG
+4373 DFKYGRVTYDLNG
-4386 YYLRAR
+4386 YYLRALQGN
-4392 TSHDKEEDKEALKYI
+4392 TSPEDKAALKYI

-4414 DYQYAHRKDAITGKN
+4414 DYQYAHRSDAITGNN
-4429 TGITYLRTGQDSDL
+4429 TGITYLRTSADSDL

-4454 QNHAIDKARAQGYVA
+4454 KTHKIDEARAIYTE
-4469 ATNTEKESRTGYYL
+4469 ATAEKPATFTGTYR
-4483 PLFNENKNGSEQ
+4483 PLLNEND
-4495 MNDFLFWGQSLQS
+4495 MNDFLFWGQSLQT
-4508 TPENYPAKIASQQNK
+4508 TPADYPAKIASQQNK
-4523 YMINRVYRTDGYYG
+4523 YMTNRVYRTDAYYG
-4537 STNGKF
+4537 NTKKDYF
-4543 YYNAYNQDGRNMGT
+4543 HYNAYKLDTKSMGT
-4557 YVHLP
+4557 YVHIP

-4571 SDDNATSFYDF
+4571 TDRDEPEVYDNLT
-4582 IIKDGVTRN
+4582 IKDGVTQN

-4596 EDNKENNATDA
+4596 AANDTSKDNEA
-4607 YDIVSKA
+4607 YDIVDKA
-4614 LSYDENTAESLIMGH
+4614 LNYDEKTAESSIQGH
-4629 HIAKSG
+4629 HIVKTG
-4635 EAYATQKLH
+4635 ETTYTTPFLH
-4644 LVERTPDGKNSE
+4644 LVERTANNENSE
-4656 GDACDNNDFCVP
+4656 GETCYNNDFCVP
-4668 IPFSVTNHAWYVRK
+4668 LEFSVTNHAWYVRK
-4682 PLYYAENTT
+4682 PMLYAENTT
-4691 GAWEGIC
+4691 GAWEGIS
-4698 LPFTVQKAEASL
+4698 LPFTVQKAVASL

-4719 TDNLYHEYWLRGL
+4719 TKDLHHEYWLRGL
-4732 TEVKATNAV
+4732 TSVKE
-4741 NAANATE
+4741 TE
-4748 KSAIFQRPGAAE
+4748 KTAIFQRPGT
-4760 GDGLFHVANAETQ
+4760 GTGLFNYAGNTTGMD
-4773 EYEFHNTFFV
+4773 YTFHNTFFV
-4783 NTYKAWSYNE
+4783 DTYGNWLYNNVE
-4793 EKNSYYNESH
+4793 NPYYGE
-4803 TYPGYLPLTAGIP
+4803 TQTLKGYLPLMAGVP
-4816 YVVRFPGERY
+4816 YIVRFPGERY
-4826 YEFDLSSKFYNSLLN
+4826 YEFDLSSKFYNSILN
-4841 KKAAAQTITFHA
+4841 KKEDPQTITFHA
-4853 YGEASNE
+4853 YANMEPQ
-4860 ASKKAIVIPITQNMG
+4860 KKAIVIPITTDMQ
-4875 TENISGF
+4875 TISNGYA
-4882 SHRGTFAAQQVVNG
+4882 HRGTFAAKKVANG
-4896 TLYGMNDNGTA
+4896 GIYALNTEGTA
-4907 FVSASGSALASTPGS
+4907 FCNTAISQ
-4922 ALSHTTVMPFRTYMA
+4922 TVMPFRTYLTKESTNA
-4937 PASQQAKGRSTDAT
+4937 GARSSAVPS
-4951 KVIRISETTG
+4951 VIRISETTG

-5032 IFGKS
+5032 IFGKA
-5037 KIMVK
+5037 KVLVK

>member
-45 QGTISFTIPQ
+45 EGTISFTIPQ
-55 DKIPAGTKCTWTV
+55 DKIPAGTTCTWTV

-94 ILTLNLSQETLKIDV
+94 MLTLNLSQDTLKIEV
-109 SYTDADNN
+109 SYTDADNT

-137 EKFYAKDYAGGDG
+137 ENNTKVKFYSEEDFKGKGSKEDPYI
-150 TKDNPWK
+150 

-422 GATIDTWFYTSQVGT
+422 GATIDTWFYTFQVGT

-458 NNNFINANQLEKK
+458 NNNFINTNQLEKK

-489 TFNRATTDVLK
+489 TYNRAATDVLT
-500 VLTDTGEESGE
+500 VMTDAGEVSTEK
-511 QYDWYVTDEKGE
+511 YDWYVTDEKGE
-523 WKKVE
+523 WKQVE
-528 TAASN
+528 TEASN

-552 ARTNAMQVKA
+552 ARTNAVLVKA
-562 IHVNA
+562 IHVKA
-567 SLATSGNT
+567 SLDTSSSSKT

-590 EALGLDI
+590 EYLGLDI
-597 KYQWYKGD
+597 KYQWYNGD
-605 TKLSETSY
+605 TPQSSETS
-613 SFKRPSTASYN
+613 SVFKRPSNASYN

-637 KTFLNTRV
+637 KTFLDTRV
-645 SVTTVVYLKPA
+645 SAQTVVYLSP
-656 TAITDDVK
+656 TSGDDNNSGY
-664 KTEEGNIT
+664 TENE
-672 NDEYGYS
+672 
-679 AEKPMLTWRG
+679 PMRTWKG

-710 SNKDVTNDKATGF
+710 SNRNVTNDKATGF
-723 NITDNNIGGNI
+723 NITENNGSAI
-734 LTKEKWDN
+734 LTKDKWET
-742 AKKDSPLFRNVTITG
+742 AKSSPLFRNATITG
-757 EYSDYKDGGSI
+757 KYNEIDYSGSI
-768 EITSLDKGLP
+768 EITDLDTGLP
-778 LWGDTRFENI
+778 LWGDTRFEHI
-788 TFKNTASGTNSYK
+788 TFKNTSSGGASYK
-801 NIFCQYNNLEMGK
+801 NIFCQYHNLEMGK

-821 KDNAINYGTI
+821 NDNAINYGTI

-844 FSNDGRFYPLNN
+844 FNNDGRFYPLN
-856 PTNIKAFEESM
+856 TKENIDAFETSM

-881 FYSAICVGGRQ
+881 FYSAICAGGRQ
-892 TIAQDT
+892 TAKSE
-898 NGNQLNGVMG
+898 LNGVMG
-908 TPNQPIKCTI
+908 TPNLPIKCTI

-926 NNQNNTPREVLMS
+926 NNQNNTPREVTMY
-939 DKTKETRSNDY
+939 DKTKETRANDY

-1046 TGSVSINNPFYGY
+1046 TGSVYINNPFYGY

-1066 GTFKVLPKGNT
+1066 GTFKILPEDNN

-1097 GTDAHYTPDAS
+1097 GYGTDEAKTHTPDES
-1108 IAYWNNAETKDV
+1108 IAYWNETKDV
-1120 MLYGPYADAKD
+1120 MLYGPYKDAKSN
-1131 KLVQY
+1131 LVSY
-1136 HCYNTGDYTYTDVDP
+1136 HCYNAGNYTYTDVNP

-1167 NEENGE
+1167 NAADGE

-1205 GSDGETAV
+1205 GSEGETAA

-1266 VALNIYGGIFHC
+1266 VALNINGGIFHC

-1286 VADARLYGTVND
+1286 VADAKLHNTST

-1319 TFYKNIYGGGDMAV
+1319 TFYQNIYGGGDMAV

-1471 DISGDTNVNLA
+1471 DISQNTYVNLA

-1512 DNNDF
+1512 EKNDF
-1517 IIWYP
+1517 IIWHP
-1522 KETEDKNHTK
+1522 KETEDKNNTK
-1532 YFFGKTTE
+1532 YFFGKAKE

-1559 NLACKVKGVAKVEVL
+1559 NLACKVKGVATVEVL

-1583 NTKEWKDSYNDNN
+1583 NTEEWKDSYNNNN

-1608 EHTTVKDTQV
+1608 EHTTVKDTEV

-1644 PHSRRNAAKTTI
+1644 PHKRRNASKTTI

-1683 RSTKVTVDGNTFLH
+1683 RSSKVTVDGNTFLH
-1697 RVYGGGFGDPYKAT
+1697 RVYGGGFGDPYKDK
-1711 DNTTG
+1711 DNKTG
-1716 QIGNIEYEGSHTEVY
+1716 QIGNNKDQDSRTEVF

-1750 KTPNGTHF
+1750 KTSNGTHF
-1758 FNVARVIGNTIVEI
+1758 VNVARVIGKTIVEI
-1772 SEDAK
+1772 SDDAK

-1791 GPEDYTPDYS
+1791 GPEDYKQDYS
-1801 IKPQSY
+1801 IKPISH
-1807 SNINKE
+1807 SNIK
-1813 KGDIIYDDETN
+1813 KDTGDIIYDDEIN
-1824 PSYISKDFRTLVNIT
+1824 PSYIVDNYRTWVNII
-1839 GGDIFGSVYGGG
+1839 GGDIFGSVFGGG
-1851 KGLRREAAQQYD
+1851 KGLRREAAEHYD

-1872 LVHVA
+1872 IVHVA

-1891 YGNTVPYIWY
+1891 YGNTVPYVWY

-1935 DIEISEENQDTQ
+1935 DIAISEENQDIQ
-1947 EVLGEKVTQNKA
+1947 EVLGEKDTNNKA
-1959 TYANILGNTQVQM
+1959 TYANILGNTKVQM

-2012 TEDILKVVNI
+2012 TDDILKAENI
-2022 NELPEGKAKDAI
+2022 NDLPEGKAKAAI

-2046 FSFSN
+2046 FRFTN
-2051 DKILSGSFKKNNNIY
+2051 DKILSGNFKKNNNIY
-2066 GGGNRACLVGTYTD
+2066 GGGNRACIVGTYTD
-2080 KDKTKVKDGT
+2080 NATTAEKET
-2090 GEAKVVINHSPLD
+2090 GEAIVVINHSPLD
-2103 NITDKNGESLSM
+2103 DITDKNGKQLSM
-2115 FDFTTLPGLCW
+2115 FDVTTLPGLCW

-2138 SVFGAGF
+2138 SVFGAGY
-2145 GANTKVAKAK
+2145 GANTKVAKAT
-2155 VYAQPGSHID
+2155 VYAQPGSHIND
-2165 DNGVIDVDGA
+2165 DGIIAVDGA
-2175 KFRYLSQINDLKTYA
+2175 KYRYLNQKEDLKTYSA
-2190 VFETSLYKDFQKV
+2190 FENSLYEEFKKV
-2203 SKEDK
+2203 DKEEK
-2208 ILYYGSVDGT
+2208 IKYFGSVDGT
-2218 DSDPATFRRYRVSR
+2218 GSDPATFRRYRVSR

-2254 YVTDSTYVETDCQ
+2254 DVTGNTYVETDCQ

-2283 GEYTKGDNYN
+2283 GEYTKGEGYY
-2293 FGTVKGNSKIFIK
+2293 FGKVGGKSKIFIK
-2306 SGFIGQNVYGG
+2306 AGFVGQNVYGG

-2324 KKDGQFIDFPNM
+2324 KKDGQFIDFPDM

-2343 VHIYGRKLT
+2343 VHVYGRKLK
-2352 LKNTNNIEIDR
+2352 LKNTNIEVDR

-2378 VLDSTLVN
+2378 VGNKSNQNYDANNKDDASHRTTLVN

-2399 GKGRLVTQCDSVTKL
+2399 GKGRLATQCGNVTKL

-2420 TKLLIDRPV
+2420 TSLLIDRP
-2429 IKYPY
+2429 IITYPY
-2434 RTKDGGYVNPSSPEN
+2434 RTETGGYEDPSSTEN
-2449 MAHPDAY
+2449 MAHPAADIN
-2456 TNPTMLPLL
+2456 TTMLPLL

-2479 GNTSV
+2479 GNTFV
-2484 TVYDGRIG
+2484 TLYDGRIG

-2519 DVKGN
+2519 DVTGN
-2524 THVYIK
+2524 TNVYIK

-2540 LADTRSWEPASII
+2540 QADTRSWEPASII
-2553 DGITYSPQ
+2553 EGITYSPQ
-2561 YNHDALKFKINHNI
+2561 YNHQALKFKINHNI

-2596 LLHDKT
+2596 LLHDNT
-2602 QVAYGVDK
+2602 QVVYGVNV

-2630 CVFGGGYGEHTV
+2630 CVFGGGYGEHT
-2642 IQGDTHVKINMEEDN
+2642 IIKGDTHVNIAMTGRGSKIDPSI
-2657 NRGHVDDIKKGEE
+2657 DLKKGEE
-2670 YMHFLSGYSV
+2670 YKHFWSGYSV
-2680 MDIVGGG
+2680 MDFVGGG
-2687 YSGKVVGNTNVEGN
+2687 YSGKVEGETYVT
-2701 GEIFCRR
+2701 GDGGAFCRR
-2708 VFGGGFY
+2708 LFGGGFY
-2715 NSVKTTTVNIKAID
+2715 NSVKATHVDIHAMD
-2729 CHDIFGGGMMGDVE
+2729 CRDIFGGGMMGDVE

-2752 QNSSATSSEST
+2752 QNPSATSSEN
-2763 KSTFSNQDIFIHGN
+2763 TFSNKDIFIHGN
-2777 VYGGNDVSGFVNVV
+2777 VYGGNDVSGYVNVV
-2791 EKNGNLT
+2791 QKNGNFT
-2798 DNKGSG
+2798 DNEGTG

-2810 GGMIDGDVYGAGNG
+2810 GGKIDGDVYGAGNG

-2927 NAQASAQTND
+2927 NAQASEQVNDQTNGQTND

-3059 NWAENLTNCT
+3059 QWAENLTNCT

-3089 GKVVDYTFPENL
+3089 GKVVDYEFPEGL
-3101 TITSKIVGGCNNANY
+3101 TIISKIVGGCNNANY

-3178 DLRSDMLADKDQAK
+3178 DLRSDMLDGKDQAK

-3199 LATQPEYSSL
+3199 LATNPEYSSL
-3209 NVYGAGYGMESYVY
+3209 NIYGAGYGMESYVY
-3223 GNTHI
+3223 GNTRI

-3307 KPLQNGKYI
+3307 KPLQNGKYL

-3321 QKNLNLK
+3321 QKNLDLK
-3328 NNDGPT
+3328 NNDGTP
-3334 ETHTIKQ
+3334 ETPTIKQ
-3341 EIHLLAGELIS
+3341 EIYLLASELIS

-3357 DIVAIDNGTRVDITE
+3357 DIVAIDNGTRIDITE
-3372 SNKDNY
+3372 SNKGEY
-3378 FALVAAKE
+3378 FSPVAAKV
-3386 PSMKWD
+3386 PSMGWD

-3433 AFTNSAEH
+3433 AFANSAEH

-3463 VGDSKSSEHITISKQ
+3463 VGDSKESEHITISKQ

-3513 EAVKYYKGD
+3513 EAVKYYKGND
-3522 KVPDLEGIMY
+3522 VPKGLEGIKY

-3626 KADTDGKLEGE
+3626 AYTDGKLEGE
-3637 PDTHT
+3637 PESHT
-3642 STSAKFKYDYK
+3642 STSAKFKYGYK

-3667 GAVYSNIKFSDTWHD
+3667 GAVYSDVDFSDPWHD
-3682 QHGKPAA
+3682 EHGKPAA
-3689 DNISYQDKKQGY
+3689 ETISYQDKKQGY
-3701 IDRYKENHDF
+3701 IDRYNENHDF
-3711 SAFQE
+3711 SDFQE

-3733 LKIQNVQEIINK
+3733 LKIQNVQEIINA
-3745 TTQKMDEI
+3745 TTGKMDEI

-3782 NVHERTAAE
+3782 NVHERTD
-3791 GETKHEVDF
+3791 GKDKNF

-3807 VFPLNDTNKK
+3807 VFPLNYTNKE

-3828 PKGFYSLGEGKDP
+3828 PKGFYSLDTGKDP

-3862 ITGYTYKEEI
+3862 ITGYTYKEKI

-3894 SIKSWKMRS
+3894 RIQSWKMRS
-3903 GHPDGNNG
+3903 GHPDGNNE
-3911 QEDGNSEQEEYYQCD
+3911 QKEDYQCD
-3926 LEKKAPDLY
+3926 LEKYAPEKY
-3935 KLYVGASDSTTFIGA
+3935 KLYVGASDTTAFIGA
-3950 TSQDQADKA
+3950 TSKDQADIDK
-3959 DKGFSA
+3959 KGFSA

-3976 AIYYKTEVFN
+3976 NIYYKTDVFN

-4001 DNNMNN
+4001 DNNVNN
-4007 ATPKYYKEH
+4007 ATPEYYKAH

-4021 QATLVLESPALD
+4021 QATLVLESPALNED
-4033 ENGSQK
+4033 GSQK

-4090 SADQSFA
+4090 SADQAFA

-4107 LMKDKNGEFVK
+4107 LKKNEKGEFEK
-4118 DNKGDIQFE
+4118 DDKGDIQFE
-4127 DGSSWLLATTTSKD
+4127 GGNGWLLATTTSKD

-4198 NIALGDTLVVH
+4198 NIAPGDTLVVH

-4217 KAGIDLHLS
+4217 KPGIDLHLS
-4226 EAIKRAQKESNFAEP
+4226 KAIKHAQKEPNFAEP

-4359 YGMDGTANSSYTLE
+4359 YGMDGTANSSYTLD

-4386 YYLRAR
+4386 YYQRAR
-4392 TSHDKEEDKEALKYI
+4392 TSHDKEEDKTALKYI

-4469 ATNTEKESRTGYYL
+4469 ATNTGKESRTGYYL
-4483 PLFNENKNGSEQ
+4483 PLFNENKYGSEQ

-4508 TPENYPAKIASQQNK
+4508 TPEDYPAKIASQQNK

-4537 STNGKF
+4537 NTTAGKF

-4571 SDDNATSFYDF
+4571 NDDNATSFYDF

-4614 LSYDENTAESLIMGH
+4614 LRYDENTAESLIMGH

-4656 GDACDNNDFCVP
+4656 GDACDNNGFCVP

-4698 LPFTVQKAEASL
+4698 LPFTVQKAEASI

-4719 TDNLYHEYWLRGL
+4719 TEDLHHEYWLRGL
-4732 TEVKATNAV
+4732 TEVKAANTV

-4748 KSAIFQRPGAAE
+4748 KSAIFQRPG
-4760 GDGLFHVANAETQ
+4760 DGLFHVANAESQ
-4773 EYEFHNTFFV
+4773 EYEFYNTFFV
-4783 NTYKAWSYNE
+4783 DTYRNWSYNE
-4793 EKNSYYNESH
+4793 EKNSYYNERH
-4803 TYPGYLPLTAGIP
+4803 TYSGYLPLTAGIP

-4853 YGEASNE
+4853 YGAASDE

-4882 SHRGTFAAQQVVNG
+4882 SHRGTFAAQQVANG

-4937 PASQQAKGRSTDAT
+4937 PASQQAKVRSTDAT

>member
-1 MIIHSSNII
+1 MIIHSTNII
-10 RRNLMMLLAI
+10 RRNLMMLLAF

-45 QGTISFTIPQ
+45 EGTISFTIPQ
-55 DKIPAGTKCTWTV
+55 DKIPAGTTCKWTV

-94 ILTLNLSQETLKIDV
+94 MLTLNLSQETLKIEV

-117 TQTVSLDDVEPKV
+117 QQTVSLDDVEPKV

-137 EKFYAKDYAGGDG
+137 ENNTKVKFYSEEDFKGKGSKEDPYI
-150 TKDNPWK
+150 

-171 TNGKSQTVY
+171 TNGKSQTMY
-180 SGKYFQ
+180 SDKYFQ
-186 LSENI
+186 LSDNI
-191 DLSKGIWMPIG
+191 NLNKGIWMPIG
-202 TLNDTNA
+202 TLDDTNA

-215 LDGDGKTISNMK
+215 FDGDGKTISNMK

-235 AEASWGL
+235 KEASWGL
-242 FSRLKGKDENHY
+242 FSRLKGKGENHY
-254 ATVTNLI
+254 ATITNLI

-308 NEEKYTAANVCRI
+308 HEEKYTAYVCRI
-321 GGIIGYLSSSNNS
+321 GGIIGYLNNQ
-334 NNSNFRIF
+334 NYRIF

-357 LKKPTSVTVAGAI
+357 LKKPGSVTVAGAI
-370 GCATTWGTNKKNIM
+370 GCATRWGNSKKNIM

-391 GKKMVTNKKG
+391 GKNMVTNKAG

-407 AFYSLTYLNTYKTKY
+407 AFYGPTYQKTYQTQY
-422 GATIDTWFYTSQVGT
+422 GATIKTWFYTSEVGT
-437 NTYSDGNIKETAKF
+437 NTYSDGNIKETADF
-451 GKEFTDI
+451 GKDFTDI
-458 NNNFINANQLEKK
+458 NNNFINTYQLEKK
-471 TWTYSSTSKTF
+471 TWTYSSTQSQF

-489 TFNRATTDVLK
+489 SFNRAETDKLT
-500 VLTDTGEESGE
+500 VLTDAGEVSGE
-511 QYDWYVTDEKGE
+511 TYDWYATDENGE
-523 WKKVE
+523 WKKVN
-528 TAASN
+528 TTASN
-533 SFTLPR
+533 PFILPR
-539 QDYDQKVY
+539 QDYDQNVY

-552 ARTNAMQVKA
+552 ARTNAVLVKA
-562 IHVNA
+562 IHVKA

-590 EALGLDI
+590 ETLGLDI
-597 KYQWYKGD
+597 KYQWYNGD
-605 TKLSETSY
+605 ELLSETSSSY
-613 SFKRPSTASYN
+613 TRPAEATYN
-624 DKFSCHILVTSGG
+624 DKYSCHVTVKSNDG
-637 KTFLNTRV
+637 KTTFLDTWI
-645 SVTTVVYLKPA
+645 SATTVVYLKPA
-656 TAITDDVK
+656 SSITDEVK
-664 KTEEGNIT
+664 KEEDKNIK
-672 NDEYGYS
+672 NAEYGYS
-679 AEKPMLTWRG
+679 AEKPMLTWKG

-710 SNKDVTNDKATGF
+710 SSASVTNDNATGF
-723 NITDNNIGGNI
+723 NITANNGNSI
-734 LTKEKWDN
+734 LTKSMWET
-742 AKKDSPLFRNVTITG
+742 AKKSSPLFRNATITG
-757 EYSDYKDGGSI
+757 TYKGKDYKGSI
-768 EITSLDKGLP
+768 EIRDLDTGLP
-778 LWGDTRFENI
+778 LWGDTRFEYI
-788 TFKNTASGTNSYK
+788 TFKNKNTGTLSYK
-801 NIFCQYNNLEMGK
+801 NIFCQYNNLEMGE

-844 FSNDGRFYPLNN
+844 FNNDGRFSPLD
-856 PTNIKAFEESM
+856 TKEKIAAFEASM
-867 PHGKEGF
+867 PHVEKGF

-892 TIAQDT
+892 TAKT
-898 NGNQLNGVMG
+898 GLNGVMG
-908 TPNQPIKCTI
+908 TPNLPIKCTI

-926 NNQNNTPREVLMS
+926 NDQYNENQKLKS
-939 DKTKETRSNDY
+939 DY

-972 KSGKVARIVNGTLGA
+972 RSGKVARIVNGTLGA

-993 TYNNQTYKVPCNTYM
+993 PYNNQTYKVPCNTYM
-1008 GRANITLDPEHSE
+1008 GRANILLDPASSVY
-1021 NNTIEKKNVR
+1021 KKSDDSKEVDNAR

-1046 TGSVSINNPFYGY
+1046 TGSVYINNPFYGY
-1059 SKITING
+1059 STITING
-1066 GTFKVLPKGNT
+1066 GTFKVLPDNNT
-1077 KKSNILC
+1077 NKNNILC

-1097 GTDAHYTPDAS
+1097 GYGKDDAKTHTPDES
-1108 IAYWNNAETKDV
+1108 IAYWNETKDV
-1120 MLYGPYADAKD
+1120 MLYGPYKDAKRN
-1131 KLVQY
+1131 LVSY
-1136 HCYNTGDYTYTDVDP
+1136 HCYNAGNYTYTDVNP
-1151 LKTNTQIIIKD
+1151 LKTNTQIIIND

-1167 NEENGE
+1167 KDKDGE

-1205 GSDGETAV
+1205 GSEGETAA
-1213 VSLTINGGTFYCKN
+1213 VSLTINGGIFYCKN

-1236 YWYYSNNPY
+1236 NKYYSSNPY
-1245 GAKEGKGQASD
+1245 GGTASD

-1266 VALNIYGGIFHC
+1266 VALNINGGTFFC

-1286 VADARLYGTVND
+1286 VADAKDKATGD
-1298 ISTLSD
+1298 ITTLSK

-1314 TIYGG
+1314 NINGG
-1319 TFYKNIYGGGDMAV
+1319 IFYQNIYGGGDMAV
-1333 VENIKKYGNK
+1333 VENPEGKG
-1343 IIRKD
+1343 KD
-1348 ATNVIIGDKANI
+1348 ATNITIGGDADI
-1360 LGSVFAGGKG
+1360 RGSVFAGGNG
-1370 RKRRLTTP
+1370 RTRRLSNQTFD
-1378 NATTVSTDGF
+1378 ATVEN

-1407 GSSQQ
+1407 GNTQQ
-1412 APSIYGDIYGGG
+1412 APYIYGDIYGGG
-1424 NYAQVDGSTNVN
+1424 NLAQVDGGTNVN
-1436 IFAANFAGQIFGGG
+1436 IYAAHFAGQVFGGG
-1450 MGNIKDESGTELT
+1450 KGNITDQNGKPLT
-1463 DTKKFTSA
+1463 YTSQFTSA

-1512 DNNDF
+1512 EKNDF
-1517 IIWYP
+1517 IIWNP
-1522 KETEDKNHTK
+1522 KETEENNSQ
-1532 YFFGKTTE
+1532 YFYGTTQE
-1540 DDANAVAHF
+1540 DDTDAVAHF

-1559 NLACKVKGVAKVEVL
+1559 NLACNVGGTAVVEVL

-1583 NTKEWKDSYNDNN
+1583 NTEEWKESYNDNK

-1608 EHTTVKDTQV
+1608 EHTTVAFTSV
-1618 TVNVEGDYSAY
+1618 TVNVEGDYSDY
-1629 DAEVDDDDDTEQMAR
+1629 DAEVDDEDNTEQMAR
-1644 PHSRRNAAKTTI
+1644 PHNRRNASKTTI

-1683 RSTKVTVDGNTFLH
+1683 RSTMVTVDGNTFLH
-1697 RVYGGGFGDPYKAT
+1697 RVYGGGFGDPYKDK

-1716 QIGNIEYEGSHTEVY
+1716 QIGDINYEGSRTEVY
-1731 VKGGNI
+1731 IKGGNI

-1750 KTPNGTHF
+1750 KTATGIHF
-1758 FNVARVIGNTIVEI
+1758 TNVARVIGNTKVEI
-1772 SEDAK
+1772 SDKAK

-1791 GPEDYTPDYS
+1791 GPEIYTPNYS
-1801 IKPQSY
+1801 NKPQS
-1807 SNINKE
+1807 SSNLNKETGDININE
-1813 KGDIIYDDETN
+1813 ES
-1824 PSYISKDFRTLVNIT
+1824 SYIAENYRTLVNII
-1839 GGDIFGSVYGGG
+1839 GGDIFGSVFGGG
-1851 KGLRREAAQQYD
+1851 KGLRRDAAKHYD
-1863 QVGRINGNT
+1863 QIGRINGNT
-1872 LVHVA
+1872 IVHVA
-1877 NTAATSINSIALDY
+1877 NTAATSINSVALDY
-1891 YGNTVPYIWY
+1891 YGNTVPYVWY
-1901 NIYGGCAYGTVA
+1901 NIYGGCAYGTVD
-1913 GNTLVHIEGGMLGR
+1913 GNTLVHIEGGMQGR
-1927 DVFGGGYG
+1927 DIFGGGYG
-1935 DIEISEENQDTQ
+1935 DIAISEEKQDTQ
-1947 EVLGEKVTQNKA
+1947 EVLGEKDTNNKA
-1959 TYANILGNTQVQM
+1959 TYANILGNTKVQM

-1998 SQKICNSITEFKEI
+1998 SQKICNSITEFKQI
-2012 TEDILKVVNI
+2012 TEDILKAKNI
-2022 NELPEGKAKDAI
+2022 KELPEGKAKAAI

-2046 FSFSN
+2046 FRFTN

-2066 GGGNRACLVGTYTD
+2066 GGGNRACIVGTSAA
-2080 KDKTKVKDGT
+2080 GT
-2090 GEAKVVINHSPLD
+2090 GEAIVVINHSPLD
-2103 NITDKNGESLSM
+2103 NITDKNGKLLSM
-2115 FDFTTLPGLCW
+2115 FDVTTLPGLCW

-2138 SVFGAGF
+2138 SVFGAGY
-2145 GANTKVAKAK
+2145 GANTKVAKAE
-2155 VYAQPGSHID
+2155 VYVQPGSHIND
-2165 DNGVIDVDGA
+2165 DGIIAVDGA
-2175 KFRYLSQINDLKTYA
+2175 KYRYLNQKEDLKTYSD
-2190 VFETSLYKDFQKV
+2190 FEISLYEEFKKV
-2203 SKEDK
+2203 SKEEK
-2208 ILYYGSVDGT
+2208 KKYYGSVDGGNNDGT
-2218 DSDPATFRRYRVSR
+2218 DNDPATFRRYRVSR

-2243 FQAIH
+2243 FQTIH

-2254 YVTDSTYVETDCQ
+2254 YVTGDTYVETDCQ

-2274 GAGLGAVPF
+2274 GAGLGAVPY
-2283 GEYTKGDNYN
+2283 GEYSTGEVYD
-2293 FGTVKGNSKIFIK
+2293 FGTVGGNSKIFIK
-2306 SGFIGQNVYGG
+2306 SGFVGQNVYGG

-2324 KKDGQFIDFPNM
+2324 KNKDGQYFDFPDM
-2336 ASVKETE
+2336 ANVQKTE
-2343 VHIYGRKLT
+2343 VHVYGRKLK
-2352 LKNTNNIEIDR
+2352 LKNTNIEVDR

-2378 VLDSTLVN
+2378 VGNKNNQTYDASNTDDATHRTTLVN

-2399 GKGRLVTQCDSVTKL
+2399 GKGRLVTQCANTKQL

-2429 IKYPY
+2429 ITYPY
-2434 RTKDGGYVNPSSPEN
+2434 WTEAGGFENPSSDKN
-2449 MAHPDAY
+2449 MEHPNADIN
-2456 TNPTMLPLL
+2456 TTMLPLL

-2479 GNTSV
+2479 GNTFV
-2484 TVYDGRIG
+2484 TIYDGRIG
-2492 HGIYGGGLGSCDSI
+2492 HGIYGGGLGSCDTLS
-2506 IVNGQDS
+2506 VDKEEKVV
-2513 LAITSA
+2513 ITSA

-2524 THVYIK
+2524 TNVYIK

-2540 LADTRSWEPASII
+2540 LADTRSWEPAFI
-2553 DGITYSPQ
+2553 DEKTGITYSPQ
-2561 YNHDALKFKINHNI
+2561 YNHQALKFKINHNI
-2575 YAGGNIAC
+2575 YAGGNIVC

-2596 LLHDKT
+2596 LLHDNT
-2602 QVAYGVDK
+2602 QVVYGVNVE
-2610 KFFETMAWK
+2610 FFKTMVWK

-2630 CVFGGGYGEHTV
+2630 CVFGGGYGEHT
-2642 IQGDTHVKINMEEDN
+2642 IIKGDTHVNIAMTGRGSKIDPSI
-2657 NRGHVDDIKKGEE
+2657 DLKKGEE
-2670 YMHFLSGYSV
+2670 YKHFWSGYSV
-2680 MDIVGGG
+2680 MDFVGGG
-2687 YSGKVVGNTNVEGN
+2687 YSGKVEGDTYVT
-2701 GEIFCRR
+2701 GDGGAFCRR
-2708 VFGGGFY
+2708 LFGGGFY
-2715 NSVKTTTVNIKAID
+2715 NSVKATHVDIHAMD
-2729 CHDIFGGGMMGDVE
+2729 CRDIFGGGMMGDVE

-2752 QNSSATSSEST
+2752 QNPSAASSEST
-2763 KSTFSNQDIFIHGN
+2763 FSNKDIFIHGN
-2777 VYGGNDVSGFVNVV
+2777 VYGGNDVSGYVNVV
-2791 EKNGNLT
+2791 QKNGNFT
-2798 DNKGSG
+2798 DNEGDG

-2810 GGMIDGDVYGAGNG
+2810 GGKIDGDVYGAGNG

-2845 LNPNDPNSETT
+2845 LNLNDPNSETT

-2894 INIMGNSGEDHVL
+2894 INIMGNSNEDYVL

-2927 NAQASAQTND
+2927 NAQASEQVNDQTNGQTND
-2937 QASSQ
+2937 QANSQ
-2942 SGTQTVAQTTETV
+2942 SGSQTVAQTIETV

-2970 VFMGCNGEAL
+2970 VFMGCNGDAL

-2993 QKLNGDYYDASK
+2993 QKLNGDYYDTSK

-3013 DWENDPSNKGINTLY
+3013 DWENDPSNKGISTLY

-3035 RPLIYPHL
+3035 RPLVYPHL

-3059 NWAENLTNCT
+3059 KWAENLTNCT

-3082 NIYPDKK
+3082 NIYPAEK
-3089 GKVVDYTFPENL
+3089 GKVVDYTFPEGL

-3128 LLGTAHSEKPFIKL
+3128 LLGTAHSEEPFIKL

-3178 DLRSDMLADKDQAK
+3178 DLRSDMLAGKDQAK

-3199 LATQPEYSSL
+3199 LATNPEYSSL
-3209 NVYGAGYGMESYVY
+3209 NIYGAGYGMESYVY
-3223 GNTHI
+3223 GNTRI
-3228 VMGDSISCKE
+3228 VMGDSINCTE
-3238 PAMDNGKFSACGV
+3238 PAMNNGKFSASGV

-3293 STQVKVGYPTYYQV
+3293 STQVKVGYPTYYKV
-3307 KPLQNGKYI
+3307 NELKSGKYI

-3321 QKNLNLK
+3321 QKNLDLK
-3328 NNDGPT
+3328 NDDGTT
-3334 ETHTIKQ
+3334 ETPTIKQ
-3341 EIHLLAGELIS
+3341 EIYLLTSELIS

-3357 DIVAIDNGTRVDITE
+3357 DIVAIDNGTRVAITE
-3372 SNKDNY
+3372 SNKDKY
-3378 FALVAAKE
+3378 FSKVAAKE
-3386 PSMKWD
+3386 PSMGWD

-3427 EFNVDK
+3427 DYNVDK
-3433 AFTNSAEH
+3433 AFANSAEQ

-3463 VGDSKSSEHITISKQ
+3463 VGDSKESEHITISKQ
-3478 DMKEINLPNGTDL
+3478 DMKEINLPDGTDL
-3491 YGYYYRYYDD
+3491 YGYYYKHYDD
-3501 KSKDEYTYRFIY
+3501 LSKEDYTYRFIY
-3513 EAVKYYKGD
+3513 EPVTYFKD
-3522 KVPDLEGIMY
+3522 KEKPEGLEGCKD
-3532 NKFYE
+3532 NVFYE

-3564 GFAKHTIDNPK
+3564 GFAGHTIDNPK
-3575 IINTFQRID
+3575 IINTLQRMD
-3584 ILRLEDNCFSLLGAR
+3584 LLRLEDNCFSLLGAR

-3614 RVGEIKMVGNEV
+3614 RVGEIKMVAGDGIELNGDNLQV
-3626 KADTDGKLEGE
+3626 RDTETK
-3637 PDTHT
+3637 
-3642 STSAKFKYDYK
+3642 KYGSH
-3653 ARNFMGLAN
+3653 ARNFMGLVN

-3667 GAVYSNIKFSDTWHD
+3667 GAVKSSVSFSDTWYG
-3682 QHGKPAA
+3682 QEG
-3689 DNISYQDKKQGY
+3689 NISKDNKSYQEVKQAY
-3701 IDRYKENHDF
+3701 IDNYNTGKQEYITQ
-3711 SAFQE
+3711 FQA

-3723 NMVGI
+3723 NMIGI

-3733 LKIQNVQEIINK
+3733 LKIQNAQEVTDS
-3745 TTQKMDEI
+3745 TTKKMKEK
-3753 IYYGPIHGI
+3753 IYYGPIYGV
-3762 IEMNLISAR
+3762 IEINLVYAR
-3771 PGEGGGYVYAD
+3771 KNEGGGYVYAD
-3782 NVHERTAAE
+3782 NIHERPNN
-3791 GETKHEVDF
+3791 GKKDF

-3807 VFPLNDTNKK
+3807 VFPLNESSD
-3817 GNNRFIVDDCS
+3817 RYIVDDCS
-3828 PKGFYSLGEGKDP
+3828 PIGFNAMEGKDP
-3841 DKEMDIHYWYVT
+3841 DTTADIHYWYVT
-3853 GYNYYYNAH
+3853 GLDYYYNAH
-3862 ITGYTYKEEI
+3862 ITGYTYKEPI
-3872 TFDNDNSDGL
+3872 PFYNDNSDGL
-3882 TALAGLKPGAKV
+3882 TALAGLKAGQMV
-3894 SIKSWKMRS
+3894 TIKSWKMRS
-3903 GHPDGNNG
+3903 GHLDNY
-3911 QEDGNSEQEEYYQCD
+3911 ECD
-3926 LEKKAPDLY
+3926 LEKNQSNKY
-3935 KLYVGASDSTTFIGA
+3935 TLYVGASDEHRYNPS
-3950 TSQDQADKA
+3950 
-3959 DKGFSA
+3959 KGFA
-3965 ILSMSEKKEND
+3965 AKLPMSGTTAEGTYDDKNYIRRELQTGN
-3976 AIYYKTEVFN
+3976 
-3986 NTIQGGDAKIAFRLY
+3986 AKIAFMLADSI
-4001 DNNMNN
+4001 DNTQDN
-4007 ATPKYYKEH
+4007 YYTEH

-4021 QATLVLESPALD
+4021 QATLVLEADALND
-4033 ENGSQK
+4033 KNEVR
-4039 KDKDGKD
+4039 KDDKGNPIK
-4046 VNYTYTIYLTI
+4046 YTYTIYLTI
-4057 EYVEGPNFTGGIT
+4057 EYVQGPTFTGHIT

-4079 MIRLKKDKVKI
+4079 MIRLKKDQVKI
-4090 SADQSFA
+4090 SADQAFA

-4107 LMKDKNGEFVK
+4107 LKRDKDGKLE
-4118 DNKGDIQFE
+4118 KGDMQFDE
-4127 DGSSWLLATTTSKD
+4127 ETSWLLKTNSSEN
-4141 TYKQGDKIDKDRN
+4141 TYKQGDKIDDSRK
-4154 DLFAGAKYDKTTD
+4154 DLFAGSVYDKTRD

-4181 VQLGVTMTGIK
+4181 VQLGVTMNGFDNV
-4192 ETVFPV
+4192 VFPV
-4198 NIALGDTLVVH
+4198 NMAAGDTLTVH

-4217 KAGIDLHLS
+4217 KTGVNLHLP
-4226 EAIKRAQKESNFAEP
+4226 EAIQRAKNEAYFAEP
-4241 RIYINDASDLKA
+4241 RIYINDASDLKS
-4253 FINFVDTIKGNAQ
+4253 FINFVDTTKTQGNAQ
-4266 FILQNDLTIPKDFDG
+4266 FILQSDLTVPDGYDG
-4281 SKIIFKGTLHGNG
+4281 SKAIFKDILHGNG
-4294 HIINGLGKDQAL
+4294 HVIKGLGKDQSL
-4306 FAENQGKI
+4306 FSENQGKI
-4314 YNLGLAT
+4314 YNLGLKT
-4321 GRIAAQGCTTG
+4321 GSIAAKGNTKG
-4332 TSSTGTTSTGEYHC
+4332 TSSTGEYHC
-4346 CFEYAPASSKPIV
+4346 CFEYAPASSPDTPIV
-4359 YGMDGTANSSYTLE
+4359 YGWDGKKTEKSYTHD

-4386 YYLRAR
+4386 YYLIAKQDNS
-4392 TSHDKEEDKEALKYI
+4392 TDAEKAALKYV

-4414 DYQYAHRKDAITGKN
+4414 DYQYAHRTDEITGNN
-4429 TGITYLRTGQDSDL
+4429 TGITYLRKGQDSDL

-4454 QNHAIDKARAQGYVA
+4454 KTHTIDQARAQGYQA
-4469 ATNTEKESRTGYYL
+4469 ATDTEQEKRTGNYI
-4483 PLFNENKNGSEQ
+4483 PQFNHHENNGEL

-4508 TPENYPAKIASQQNK
+4508 TPENYPAKIASQQKK

-4537 STNGKF
+4537 NTTADKF

-4557 YVHLP
+4557 YVHRP

-4596 EDNKENNATDA
+4596 EENNATDA

-4614 LSYDENTAESLIMGH
+4614 LSYDENTAESLIKGH
-4629 HIAKSG
+4629 HIVKSG

-4698 LPFTVQKAEASL
+4698 LPFTVQKSEASL

-4719 TDNLYHEYWLRGL
+4719 TEDLRHEYWLRGL
-4732 TEVKATNAV
+4732 TSVNETEKKAT
-4741 NAANATE
+4741 
-4748 KSAIFQRPGAAE
+4748 FQRPGT
-4760 GDGLFHVANAETQ
+4760 GLFNYAGNTTGMD
-4773 EYEFHNTFFV
+4773 YTFHNTFFV
-4783 NTYKAWSYNE
+4783 DTYGNWLYNNVE
-4793 EKNSYYNESH
+4793 NPYYGE
-4803 TYPGYLPLTAGIP
+4803 TQTLKGYLPLMAGVP
-4816 YVVRFPGERY
+4816 YIVRFPGERY
-4826 YEFDLSSKFYNSLLN
+4826 YEFDLSSKFYNSILN
-4841 KKAAAQTITFHA
+4841 KKEDPQTITFHA
-4853 YGEASNE
+4853 YANMEPQKS
-4860 ASKKAIVIPITQNMG
+4860 AIVIPVTTDMQTVSNG
-4875 TENISGF
+4875 YA
-4882 SHRGTFAAQQVVNG
+4882 HRGTFAAKKVANG
-4896 TLYGMNDNGTA
+4896 GIYAINAEGTEFSNTA
-4907 FVSASGSALASTPGS
+4907 TSQ
-4922 ALSHTTVMPFRTYMA
+4922 TVMPFRTYLTKESTNA
-4937 PASQQAKGRSTDAT
+4937 GTRSSEVSS
-4951 KVIRISETTG
+4951 VIRISETTG
-4961 IDRIEPEANGNDEDT
+4961 IDKIEPEINGNDDT
-4976 PAGEYLLIR
+4976 PAGESLFVR